1 MNIKKMSIFF
11 LAALVSATTFLSCN
25 VKEDNGGGSD
35 KEPEKPTLTEI
46 KFKAELPDA
55 PAGFKTTWSAG
66 DEIVV
71 YSVKGNFTSKET
83 MKATDVTS
91 DGKTA
96 TFVSSGKLLKEA
108 EYFYGMLKDC
118 GVKGFKLKQYW
129 STDNMDRC
137 RDAVPSVTVAG
148 CDKNDMTLKFQNMFS
163 LLSMTVTNPDTKYV
177 RVSGNN
183 GEVINKNA
191 FIAFADYTL
200 SDNPSPDF
208 ESTVSIRKYVNGAGT
223 YHIGLRPDLLLN
235 SGYTIV
241 ACDASDN
248 VIGRIA
254 SYETLETQPG
264 KVYNAGEIEALR
276 ELSPVFD
283 ESKIALSLAAISD
296 VHIEGSSDAYANK
309 FTAALNQL
317 KAKAAENDANGIDG
331 VLVAGDLIQKAEVTM
346 AQNFKALYEEVFN
359 PTDVPM
365 IYTVGNHDMNPKY
378 DWTPSTVAQSVA
390 MANTFG
396 DDYFKTDI
404 DNTMRNNYEARHC
417 VIGGYHILAVTPN
430 GDQPITYS
438 PNVITWLDQQL
449 DAITKTDPNR
459 YVIVLTHPMIYNTI
473 YGSLLGE
480 DGGVWTST
488 LPNYWATRVL
498 TGVLEKYPQVVSFHG
513 HLHFP
518 INDPRSLWQGK
529 WTALGCGSTRYMAIE
544 PAGWEGIS
552 NTPTVMN
559 DANNFSQGYLVQFDV
574 NGNMRI
580 VKMDFFNNG
589 TIGEPYVMQYPDAAG
604 ANLAKYNNVTR
615 KAANQAPT
623 MSTIEAKDVKDNE
636 AASVTFAAGKD
647 DEFVHHYV
655 ITLSKGGNVVATKK
669 ILADFY
675 LHPNTSE
682 MKSSWTYGFGTLSES
697 GQYTVSV
704 VAVDSWDAESA
715 PVTATFNCG
724 DVTPSEKVDKW
735 VDDAAGSQAISASGT
750 PTGGD
755 GWLTY
760 ADGKVSWTANTTGH
774 PRTSTLT
781 FENGSSFK
789 LTQIAPADFKGG
801 WKFTTKIFAGA
812 GASAKAADPG
822 VMSVTF
828 VDPLKPATLKD
839 VDGVEHTNNIGLKGL
854 FFDTILDACVDINY
868 EAETARIGFFLDARD
883 GSGQAVNGKYA
894 AYIPGIATRTDK
906 AWSSPWQYAETE
918 LGDPDYV
925 WFWFSVSE
933 DFNTIQY
940 TNRTENTPVEFQT
953 LTQYLNKTM
962 NQICAISVVL
972 SDTNVFNHSTVST
985 TGNKGIGVY
994 SNVFQCNPKG
1004 HVGEF
1009 FTRK

>member
-163 LLSMTVTNPDTKYV
+163 LLSVTVTNPDTKYV

-264 KVYNAGEIEALR
+264 KVYNAGEIEAPR

-296 VHIEGSSDAYANK
+296 VHIEESSDAYANK

-574 NGNMRI
+574 NGNMRV

-724 DVTPSEKVDKW
+724 DVTPSEKVELWENDKSGSRELSGP
-735 VDDAAGSQAISASGT
+735 VADNGKTAGVG
-750 PTGGD
+750 
-755 GWLTY
+755 GWLSY
-760 ADGKVSWTANTTGH
+760 KDGVASWTENTTGA
-774 PRTSTLT
+774 PRTATL
-781 FENGSSFK
+781 ELSNGSKITVNQVEAKDLAGNYTFYNYSFK
-789 LTQIAPADFKGG
+789 STGVSNTTIVNQNGRQHETAVEFKTVASPETINGHVHNLDLVGLYLDFAVPASFEIVNGTPVLYTYMSLDYQKVSNGTEVACITQLTNTVTYGSHNFAPLKFGVNDCNYAWIGWGLYDVFGTPKFGLGTGDQRLVSTGMYCCGFSFVVRGYAVDKYATIYQFNYNNSWTYNGTKGG
-801 WKFTTKIFAGA
+801 GYFA
-812 GASAKAADPG
+812 K
-822 VMSVTF
+822 
-828 VDPLKPATLKD
+828 K
-839 VDGVEHTNNIGLKGL
+839 
-854 FFDTILDACVDINY
+854 
-868 EAETARIGFFLDARD
+868 
-883 GSGQAVNGKYA
+883 
-894 AYIPGIATRTDK
+894 
-906 AWSSPWQYAETE
+906 
-918 LGDPDYV
+918 
-925 WFWFSVSE
+925 
-933 DFNTIQY
+933 
-940 TNRTENTPVEFQT
+940 
-953 LTQYLNKTM
+953 
-962 NQICAISVVL
+962 
-972 SDTNVFNHSTVST
+972 
-985 TGNKGIGVY
+985 
-994 SNVFQCNPKG
+994 
-1004 HVGEF
+1004 
-1009 FTRK
+1009 

>member
-1 MNIKKMSIFF
+1 MSIFF

-163 LLSMTVTNPDTKYV
+163 LLSVTVTNPDTKYV

-264 KVYNAGEIEALR
+264 KVYNAGEIEAPR

-574 NGNMRI
+574 NGNMRV

-724 DVTPSEKVDKW
+724 DVTPSEKVELWEDDKSGSRELSGP
-735 VDDAAGSQAISASGT
+735 VADNGKTAGVG
-750 PTGGD
+750 
-755 GWLTY
+755 GWLSY
-760 ADGKVSWTANTTGH
+760 KDGVAYWTENTTGA
-774 PRTSTLT
+774 PRTATL
-781 FENGSSFK
+781 ELSNGSKITVNQVETKDLAGNYTFYNYSFK
-789 LTQIAPADFKGG
+789 ATGVSN
-801 WKFTTKIFAGA
+801 TKIVNNDKRQHETTVEFKAVENPEILNGHVHNLDLVGMYLDFAVP
-812 GASAKAADPG
+812 ASLEIVDGTP
-822 VMSVTF
+822 VIYTYMSLDYQKVSNGSEVACITELTNTTGYGKGYF
-828 VDPLKPATLKD
+828 APLKFG
-839 VDGVEHTNNIGLKGL
+839 VDGCNHAWIGWGVDDIFGSPKFGL
-854 FFDTILDACVDINY
+854 GTGAQRL
-868 EAETARIGFFLDARD
+868 
-883 GSGQAVNGKYA
+883 
-894 AYIPGIATRTDK
+894 
-906 AWSSPWQYAETE
+906 
-918 LGDPDYV
+918 
-925 WFWFSVSE
+925 VSE
-933 DFNTIQY
+933 GMYCCGFSFVTKGYKEGGYTTIYQFNYNNKWTY
-940 TNRTENTPVEFQT
+940 NGTNGGGYFA
-953 LTQYLNKTM
+953 K
-962 NQICAISVVL
+962 
-972 SDTNVFNHSTVST
+972 
-985 TGNKGIGVY
+985 K
-994 SNVFQCNPKG
+994 
-1004 HVGEF
+1004 
-1009 FTRK
+1009 

>member
-163 LLSMTVTNPDTKYV
+163 LLSVTVTNPDTKYV

-264 KVYNAGEIEALR
+264 KVYNAGEIEAPR

-365 IYTVGNHDMNPKY
+365 IYTIGNHDMNPKY

-396 DDYFKTDI
+396 DEYFKTDI

-552 NTPTVMN
+552 STPTVMN

-574 NGNMRI
+574 NGNMRV

-623 MSTIEAKDVKDNE
+623 MSTIDVKDVKE
-636 AASVTFAAGKD
+636 AETATVTFAAGKD
-647 DEFVHHYV
+647 DEFVHHYIV
-655 ITLSKGGNVVATKK
+655 TLSKAGNVVATKK

-675 LHPNTSE
+675 LHPKTSE
-682 MKSSWTYGFGTLSES
+682 MKSSWTVDFGTLSES
-697 GQYTVSV
+697 GQYTVTV

-715 PVTATFNCG
+715 PVSATFNCG
-724 DVTPSEKVDKW
+724 DVTPSEKVELWENDKSGSRELSGP
-735 VDDAAGSQAISASGT
+735 VADNGKTAGVG
-750 PTGGD
+750 
-755 GWLTY
+755 GWLSY
-760 ADGKVSWTANTTGH
+760 KDGVASWTENTTGA
-774 PRTSTLT
+774 PRTATL
-781 FENGSSFK
+781 ELSNGSKITVNQVEAKDLAGNYTFYNYSFK
-789 LTQIAPADFKGG
+789 STGVSNTTIVNQNGRQHETAVEFKTVASPETINGHVHNLDLVGLYLDFAVPASFEIVNGTPVLYTYMSLDYQKVSNGTEVACITQLTNTVTYGSHN
-801 WKFTTKIFAGA
+801 FA
-812 GASAKAADPG
+812 
-822 VMSVTF
+822 
-828 VDPLKPATLKD
+828 PLKFGVNDCNYAWIGWGLYD
-839 VDGVEHTNNIGLKGL
+839 VFGTPKFGLGTGDQRL
-854 FFDTILDACVDINY
+854 VSTGMYCC
-868 EAETARIGFFLDARD
+868 GFSFVVR
-883 GSGQAVNGKYA
+883 GYAVGKYA
-894 AYIPGIATRTDK
+894 TIY
-906 AWSSPWQYAETE
+906 Q
-918 LGDPDYV
+918 
-925 WFWFSVSE
+925 
-933 DFNTIQY
+933 FNYNNSWTY
-940 TNRTENTPVEFQT
+940 NGT
-953 LTQYLNKTM
+953 
-962 NQICAISVVL
+962 
-972 SDTNVFNHSTVST
+972 
-985 TGNKGIGVY
+985 KGGGY
-994 SNVFQCNPKG
+994 FAK
-1004 HVGEF
+1004 
-1009 FTRK
+1009 K

>member
-163 LLSMTVTNPDTKYV
+163 LLSVTVTNPDTKYV

-264 KVYNAGEIEALR
+264 KVYNAGEIEAPR

-488 LPNYWATRVL
+488 QPNYWATRVL

-552 NTPTVMN
+552 STPTVMN

-615 KAANQAPT
+615 KDANQAPT

-724 DVTPSEKVDKW
+724 DVTPSEKVELWENDKSGSRELSGP
-735 VDDAAGSQAISASGT
+735 VADNGKTAGVG
-750 PTGGD
+750 
-755 GWLTY
+755 GWLSY
-760 ADGKVSWTANTTGH
+760 KDGVASWTENTTGA
-774 PRTSTLT
+774 PRTATL
-781 FENGSSFK
+781 ELSNGSKITVNQVEAKDLAGNYTFYNYSFK
-789 LTQIAPADFKGG
+789 ATGVSN
-801 WKFTTKIFAGA
+801 TKIVNNDKRQHETTVEFKAVENPEILNGHVHNLDLVGLYLDFAVP
-812 GASAKAADPG
+812 ASLEIVDGTP
-822 VMSVTF
+822 VIYTYMSLDYQKVSNGSEVACITELTNTTGYGKGYF
-828 VDPLKPATLKD
+828 APLKFG
-839 VDGVEHTNNIGLKGL
+839 VDGCNHAWIGWG
-854 FFDTILDACVDINY
+854 VDDIFGSPKFG
-868 EAETARIGFFLDARD
+868 IGTGTQRL
-883 GSGQAVNGKYA
+883 
-894 AYIPGIATRTDK
+894 
-906 AWSSPWQYAETE
+906 
-918 LGDPDYV
+918 
-925 WFWFSVSE
+925 VSE
-933 DFNTIQY
+933 GMYCCGFSFVTKGYKEGGYTTIYQFNYNNKWTY
-940 TNRTENTPVEFQT
+940 NGTNGGGYFA
-953 LTQYLNKTM
+953 K
-962 NQICAISVVL
+962 
-972 SDTNVFNHSTVST
+972 
-985 TGNKGIGVY
+985 K
-994 SNVFQCNPKG
+994 
-1004 HVGEF
+1004 
-1009 FTRK
+1009 

>member
-1 MNIKKMSIFF
+1 MSIFF

-118 GVKGFKLKQYW
+118 GIKGFKLKQYW

-163 LLSMTVTNPDTKYV
+163 LLSVTVTNPDTKYV
-177 RVSGNN
+177 KVSGNN

-264 KVYNAGEIEALR
+264 KVYNAGEIEAPR

-396 DDYFKTDI
+396 DEYFKTDI

-552 NTPTVMN
+552 STPTVMN

-715 PVTATFNCG
+715 PVTVTFNCG
-724 DVTPSEKVDKW
+724 DVTPSEKVELWEDDKSGSRELSGP
-735 VDDAAGSQAISASGT
+735 VADNGKTAGVG
-750 PTGGD
+750 
-755 GWLTY
+755 GWLSY
-760 ADGKVSWTANTTGH
+760 KDGVASWTENTTGA
-774 PRTSTLT
+774 PRTATL
-781 FENGSSFK
+781 ELSNGSKITVNQVEAKDLAGNYTFYNYSFK
-789 LTQIAPADFKGG
+789 ATGVSN
-801 WKFTTKIFAGA
+801 TKIVNNDKRQHETTVEFKVVENPEILNGHVHNLDLVGLYLDFAVP
-812 GASAKAADPG
+812 ASLEIVDGTP
-822 VMSVTF
+822 VIYTYMSLDYQKVSNGSEVACITELTNTTGYGKGYF
-828 VDPLKPATLKD
+828 APLKFG
-839 VDGVEHTNNIGLKGL
+839 VDGCNHAWIGWGVDDIFGSPKFGL
-854 FFDTILDACVDINY
+854 GTGTQRL
-868 EAETARIGFFLDARD
+868 
-883 GSGQAVNGKYA
+883 
-894 AYIPGIATRTDK
+894 
-906 AWSSPWQYAETE
+906 
-918 LGDPDYV
+918 
-925 WFWFSVSE
+925 VSE
-933 DFNTIQY
+933 GMYCCGFSFVTKGYKEGGYTTIYQFNYNNKWTY
-940 TNRTENTPVEFQT
+940 NGTNGGGYFA
-953 LTQYLNKTM
+953 K
-962 NQICAISVVL
+962 
-972 SDTNVFNHSTVST
+972 
-985 TGNKGIGVY
+985 K
-994 SNVFQCNPKG
+994 
-1004 HVGEF
+1004 
-1009 FTRK
+1009 

>member
-1 MNIKKMSIFF
+1 MSIFI

-148 CDKNDMTLKFQNMFS
+148 CDKNDMTLKFRNMFS
-163 LLSMTVTNPDTKYV
+163 LLSVTVTNPDTKYV

-183 GEVINKNA
+183 GEVVNKNA

-248 VIGRIA
+248 VIGRIV

-264 KVYNAGEIEALR
+264 KVYNAGEIEAPH

-317 KAKAAENDANGIDG
+317 KAKAAESDANGIDG
-331 VLVAGDLIQKAEVTM
+331 VLVVGDLIQRAEITM
-346 AQNFKALYEEVFN
+346 AQNFKALYEDVFKL
-359 PTDVPM
+359 TEVPM
-365 IYTVGNHDMNPKY
+365 IYTIGNHDMNPKY

-396 DDYFKTDI
+396 DEYFKTDI

-488 LPNYWATRVL
+488 LPNYWVTRVL

-552 NTPTVMN
+552 STPTVMN

-655 ITLSKGGNVVATKK
+655 ITLSKAGNVAATKK

-675 LHPNTSE
+675 LHPKTSE
-682 MKSSWTYGFGTLSES
+682 MKSSWTVDFGTLSES
-697 GQYTVSV
+697 GQYTVTV

-715 PVTATFNCG
+715 PVSATFNCG
-724 DVTPSEKVDKW
+724 DVTPSEKVELWENDKSGSRELSGP
-735 VDDAAGSQAISASGT
+735 VADNGKTAGVG
-750 PTGGD
+750 
-755 GWLTY
+755 GWLSY
-760 ADGKVSWTANTTGH
+760 KDGVASWTENTTGA
-774 PRTSTLT
+774 PRTATL
-781 FENGSSFK
+781 ELSNGSKITVNQVEAKDLAGNYTFYNYSFK
-789 LTQIAPADFKGG
+789 ATGVSN
-801 WKFTTKIFAGA
+801 TKIVNNDKRQHETTVEFKAVENPEILNGHVHNLDLVGLYLDFAVP
-812 GASAKAADPG
+812 ASLEIVDGTP
-822 VMSVTF
+822 VIYTYMSLDYQKVSNGSEVACITELTNTTGYGKGYF
-828 VDPLKPATLKD
+828 APLKFG
-839 VDGVEHTNNIGLKGL
+839 VDGCNHAWIGWG
-854 FFDTILDACVDINY
+854 VDDIFGSPKFG
-868 EAETARIGFFLDARD
+868 IGTGAQRL
-883 GSGQAVNGKYA
+883 
-894 AYIPGIATRTDK
+894 
-906 AWSSPWQYAETE
+906 
-918 LGDPDYV
+918 
-925 WFWFSVSE
+925 VSE
-933 DFNTIQY
+933 GMYCCGFSFVTKGYKEGGYTTIYQFNYNNKWTY
-940 TNRTENTPVEFQT
+940 NGTNGGGYFA
-953 LTQYLNKTM
+953 K
-962 NQICAISVVL
+962 
-972 SDTNVFNHSTVST
+972 
-985 TGNKGIGVY
+985 K
-994 SNVFQCNPKG
+994 
-1004 HVGEF
+1004 
-1009 FTRK
+1009 

>member
-1 MNIKKMSIFF
+1 MSIFF

-118 GVKGFKLKQYW
+118 GIKGFKLKQYW

-163 LLSMTVTNPDTKYV
+163 LLSVTVTNPDTKYV
-177 RVSGNN
+177 KVSGNN

-264 KVYNAGEIEALR
+264 KVYNAGEIEAPR

-309 FTAALNQL
+309 FTSALNQL
-317 KAKAAENDANGIDG
+317 KVKAAESDANGIDG
-331 VLVAGDLIQKAEVTM
+331 VMVVGDLIQRAEITM
-346 AQNFKALYEEVFN
+346 AQNFKALYEDVFK
-359 PTDVPM
+359 PTEVPM
-365 IYTVGNHDMNPKY
+365 IYTIGNHDMNPKY

-396 DDYFKTDI
+396 DEYFKTDI

-552 NTPTVMN
+552 STPTVMN

-697 GQYTVSV
+697 GQYTVTV

-715 PVTATFNCG
+715 PVSATFNCG
-724 DVTPSEKVDKW
+724 DVTPSEKVELWKDDKSGSRELSGP
-735 VDDAAGSQAISASGT
+735 VADNGKTAGVG
-750 PTGGD
+750 
-755 GWLTY
+755 GWLSY
-760 ADGKVSWTANTTGH
+760 KDGVASWTENTTGA
-774 PRTSTLT
+774 PRTATL
-781 FENGSSFK
+781 ELSNGSKITVNQVEAKDLAGNYTFYNYSFK
-789 LTQIAPADFKGG
+789 STGVSNTTIVNQNGRQHETAVEFKTVASPETINGHVHNLDLVGLYLDFAVPASFEIVNGTPVLYTYMSLDYQKVSNGTEVACITQLTNTVTYGSHN
-801 WKFTTKIFAGA
+801 FA
-812 GASAKAADPG
+812 
-822 VMSVTF
+822 
-828 VDPLKPATLKD
+828 PLKFGVNDCNYAWIGWGLYD
-839 VDGVEHTNNIGLKGL
+839 VFGTPKFGLGTGDQRL
-854 FFDTILDACVDINY
+854 VSTGMYCC
-868 EAETARIGFFLDARD
+868 GFSFVVR
-883 GSGQAVNGKYA
+883 GYAVGKYA
-894 AYIPGIATRTDK
+894 TIY
-906 AWSSPWQYAETE
+906 Q
-918 LGDPDYV
+918 
-925 WFWFSVSE
+925 
-933 DFNTIQY
+933 FNYNNSWTY
-940 TNRTENTPVEFQT
+940 NGT
-953 LTQYLNKTM
+953 
-962 NQICAISVVL
+962 
-972 SDTNVFNHSTVST
+972 
-985 TGNKGIGVY
+985 KGGGY
-994 SNVFQCNPKG
+994 FAK
-1004 HVGEF
+1004 
-1009 FTRK
+1009 K

>member
-1 MNIKKMSIFF
+1 MSIFF

-163 LLSMTVTNPDTKYV
+163 LLSVTVTNPDTKYV

-264 KVYNAGEIEALR
+264 KVYNAGEIEAPR

-552 NTPTVMN
+552 STPTVMN

-623 MSTIEAKDVKDNE
+623 MSTIDVKDVKE
-636 AASVTFAAGKD
+636 AETASVTFAAGKD
-647 DEFVHHYV
+647 DEFVHHYIV
-655 ITLSKGGNVVATKK
+655 TLSKAGNVVATKK

-682 MKSSWTYGFGTLSES
+682 MKSSWTYGFGALES

-724 DVTPSEKVDKW
+724 DVTPSEKVELWENDK
-735 VDDAAGSQAISASGT
+735 AGSRELSGPVADNGKTAGVGGWLSYKDGVASWTENTTGAPRTATLELSNGSKITVNQVEAKDLAGNYTFYNYSFNASGVSNTTVVNHAGRQYETAVEFKAVNNPETINGHIHNLDLIGLYLDFVVPASFEIVNGT
-750 PTGGD
+750 PT
-755 GWLTY
+755 LYTY
-760 ADGKVSWTANTTGH
+760 MSLDYQKVS
-774 PRTSTLT
+774 
-781 FENGSSFK
+781 NGSEIACITE
-789 LTQIAPADFKGG
+789 LTNS
-801 WKFTTKIFAGA
+801 TTYKTGYFA
-812 GASAKAADPG
+812 
-822 VMSVTF
+822 
-828 VDPLKPATLKD
+828 PLKF
-839 VDGVEHTNNIGLKGL
+839 GVGDCNYAWIGWGLDDLFGTPKFGIGTPSQRLVSAGMYCCGFSFVVKG
-854 FFDTILDACVDINY
+854 Y
-868 EAETARIGFFLDARD
+868 
-883 GSGQAVNGKYA
+883 AVGKYA
-894 AYIPGIATRTDK
+894 TIY
-906 AWSSPWQYAETE
+906 Q
-918 LGDPDYV
+918 
-925 WFWFSVSE
+925 
-933 DFNTIQY
+933 FNYNNSWTY
-940 TNRTENTPVEFQT
+940 NGT
-953 LTQYLNKTM
+953 
-962 NQICAISVVL
+962 
-972 SDTNVFNHSTVST
+972 
-985 TGNKGIGVY
+985 KGGGY
-994 SNVFQCNPKG
+994 FAK
-1004 HVGEF
+1004 
-1009 FTRK
+1009 K

>member
-1 MNIKKMSIFF
+1 MSIFF

-163 LLSMTVTNPDTKYV
+163 LLSVTVTNPDTKYV

-264 KVYNAGEIEALR
+264 KVYNAGEIEAPR

-309 FTAALNQL
+309 FTSALNQL
-317 KAKAAENDANGIDG
+317 KVKAAESDANGIDG
-331 VLVAGDLIQKAEVTM
+331 VMVVGDLIQRAEITM
-346 AQNFKALYEEVFN
+346 AQNFKALYEDVFK
-359 PTDVPM
+359 PTEVPM
-365 IYTVGNHDMNPKY
+365 IYTIGNHDMNPKY

-396 DDYFKTDI
+396 DEYFKTDI

-552 NTPTVMN
+552 STPTVMN

-682 MKSSWTYGFGTLSES
+682 MKSSWTVDFGTLSES
-697 GQYTVSV
+697 GQYTVTV

-715 PVTATFNCG
+715 PVSATFNCG
-724 DVTPSEKVDKW
+724 DVTPSEKVELWENDKSGSRELSGP
-735 VDDAAGSQAISASGT
+735 VADNGKTAGVG
-750 PTGGD
+750 
-755 GWLTY
+755 GWLSY
-760 ADGKVSWTANTTGH
+760 KDGVASWTENTTGA
-774 PRTSTLT
+774 PRTATL
-781 FENGSSFK
+781 ELSNGSKITVNQVEAKDLAGNYTFYNYSFK
-789 LTQIAPADFKGG
+789 ATGVSN
-801 WKFTTKIFAGA
+801 TKIVNNDKRQHETTVEFKAVENPEILNGHVHNLDLVGLYLDFAVP
-812 GASAKAADPG
+812 ASLEIVDGTP
-822 VMSVTF
+822 VIYTYMSLDYQKVSNGSEVACITELTNTTGYGKGYF
-828 VDPLKPATLKD
+828 APLKFG
-839 VDGVEHTNNIGLKGL
+839 VDGCNHAWIGWG
-854 FFDTILDACVDINY
+854 VDDIFGSPKFG
-868 EAETARIGFFLDARD
+868 IGTGAQRL
-883 GSGQAVNGKYA
+883 
-894 AYIPGIATRTDK
+894 
-906 AWSSPWQYAETE
+906 
-918 LGDPDYV
+918 
-925 WFWFSVSE
+925 VSE
-933 DFNTIQY
+933 GMYCCGFSFVTKGYKEGGYTTIYQFNYNNKWTY
-940 TNRTENTPVEFQT
+940 NGTNGGGYFA
-953 LTQYLNKTM
+953 K
-962 NQICAISVVL
+962 
-972 SDTNVFNHSTVST
+972 
-985 TGNKGIGVY
+985 K
-994 SNVFQCNPKG
+994 
-1004 HVGEF
+1004 
-1009 FTRK
+1009 

>member
-1 MNIKKMSIFF
+1 MSIFF

-163 LLSMTVTNPDTKYV
+163 LLSVTVTNPDTKYV

-264 KVYNAGEIEALR
+264 KVYNAGEIEAPR

-309 FTAALNQL
+309 FTSALNQL
-317 KAKAAENDANGIDG
+317 KVKAAESDANGIDG
-331 VLVAGDLIQKAEVTM
+331 VMVVGDLIQRAEITM
-346 AQNFKALYEEVFN
+346 AQNFKALYEDVFK
-359 PTDVPM
+359 PTEVPM
-365 IYTVGNHDMNPKY
+365 IYTIGNHDMNPKY

-396 DDYFKTDI
+396 DEYFKTDI

-552 NTPTVMN
+552 STPTVMN

-724 DVTPSEKVDKW
+724 DVTPSEKVELWEDDKSGSRELSGPVADNGKTAGVGGW
-735 VDDAAGSQAISASGT
+735 LSYKDCVAYWTENTTRAPRTATLELSNGSKITVNQVEAKDLAGNYTFYNYSFKATGVSNTKIVNNDKRQHETTVEFKAVENPEILNGHVHNLDLVGMYLDFAVPASLEIVDGT
-750 PTGGD
+750 PVIY
-755 GWLTY
+755 TY
-760 ADGKVSWTANTTGH
+760 MSLDYQKVSNGSEVACITELTNTTGY
-774 PRTSTLT
+774 
-781 FENGSSFK
+781 G
-789 LTQIAPADFKGG
+789 KGYL
-801 WKFTTKIFAGA
+801 A
-812 GASAKAADPG
+812 
-822 VMSVTF
+822 
-828 VDPLKPATLKD
+828 PLKFG
-839 VDGVEHTNNIGLKGL
+839 VDGCNHAWIGWGVDDIFGSPKFGL
-854 FFDTILDACVDINY
+854 GTGAQRL
-868 EAETARIGFFLDARD
+868 
-883 GSGQAVNGKYA
+883 
-894 AYIPGIATRTDK
+894 
-906 AWSSPWQYAETE
+906 
-918 LGDPDYV
+918 
-925 WFWFSVSE
+925 VSE
-933 DFNTIQY
+933 GMYCGGFSFVTKGYKEGGYTTIYQFNYNNKWTY
-940 TNRTENTPVEFQT
+940 NGTNGGGYFA
-953 LTQYLNKTM
+953 K
-962 NQICAISVVL
+962 
-972 SDTNVFNHSTVST
+972 
-985 TGNKGIGVY
+985 K
-994 SNVFQCNPKG
+994 
-1004 HVGEF
+1004 
-1009 FTRK
+1009 

>member
-1 MNIKKMSIFF
+1 MSIFF

-163 LLSMTVTNPDTKYV
+163 LLSVTVTNPDTKYV

-264 KVYNAGEIEALR
+264 KVYNAGEIEAPR

-309 FTAALNQL
+309 FTSALNQL
-317 KAKAAENDANGIDG
+317 KVKAAESDANGIDG
-331 VLVAGDLIQKAEVTM
+331 VMVVGDLIQRAEITM
-346 AQNFKALYEEVFN
+346 AQNFKALYEDVFK
-359 PTDVPM
+359 PTEVPM
-365 IYTVGNHDMNPKY
+365 IYTIGNHDMNPKY

-396 DDYFKTDI
+396 DEYFKTDI

-449 DAITKTDPNR
+449 ETITKTDPNR

-574 NGNMRI
+574 NGNMRV

-682 MKSSWTYGFGTLSES
+682 MKSSWTVDFGTLSES
-697 GQYTVSV
+697 GQYTVTV

-715 PVTATFNCG
+715 PVSATFNCG
-724 DVTPSEKVDKW
+724 DVTPSEKVELWENDKSGSRELSGP
-735 VDDAAGSQAISASGT
+735 VADNGKTAGVG
-750 PTGGD
+750 
-755 GWLTY
+755 GWLSY
-760 ADGKVSWTANTTGH
+760 KDGVASWTENTTGA
-774 PRTSTLT
+774 PRTATL
-781 FENGSSFK
+781 ELSNGSKITVNQVEAKDLAGNYTFYNYSFK
-789 LTQIAPADFKGG
+789 ATGVSN
-801 WKFTTKIFAGA
+801 TKIVNNDKRQHETTVEFKAVENPEILNGHVHNLDLVGLYLDFAVP
-812 GASAKAADPG
+812 ASLEIVDGTP
-822 VMSVTF
+822 VIYTYMSLDYQKVSNGSEVACITELTNTTGYGKGYF
-828 VDPLKPATLKD
+828 APLKFG
-839 VDGVEHTNNIGLKGL
+839 VDGCNHAWIGWGVDDIFGSPKFGIGTGAQGL
-854 FFDTILDACVDINY
+854 
-868 EAETARIGFFLDARD
+868 
-883 GSGQAVNGKYA
+883 
-894 AYIPGIATRTDK
+894 
-906 AWSSPWQYAETE
+906 
-918 LGDPDYV
+918 
-925 WFWFSVSE
+925 VSE
-933 DFNTIQY
+933 GMYCCGFSFVTKGYKEGGYTTIYQFNYNNKWTY
-940 TNRTENTPVEFQT
+940 NGTNGGGYFA
-953 LTQYLNKTM
+953 K
-962 NQICAISVVL
+962 
-972 SDTNVFNHSTVST
+972 
-985 TGNKGIGVY
+985 K
-994 SNVFQCNPKG
+994 
-1004 HVGEF
+1004 
-1009 FTRK
+1009 

>member
-163 LLSMTVTNPDTKYV
+163 LLSVTVTNPDTKYV

-264 KVYNAGEIEALR
+264 KVYNAGEIEAPR

-552 NTPTVMN
+552 STPTVMN

-623 MSTIEAKDVKDNE
+623 MSTIDVKDVKE
-636 AASVTFAAGKD
+636 AETASVTFAAGKD
-647 DEFVHHYV
+647 DEFVHHYIV
-655 ITLSKGGNVVATKK
+655 TLSKAGNVVATKK

-675 LHPNTSE
+675 LHPKTSE
-682 MKSSWTYGFGTLSES
+682 MKSSWTVDFGTLSES
-697 GQYTVSV
+697 GQYTVTV

-715 PVTATFNCG
+715 PVSATFNCG
-724 DVTPSEKVDKW
+724 DVTPSEKVELWKDDKSGSRELSGP
-735 VDDAAGSQAISASGT
+735 VADNGKTAGVG
-750 PTGGD
+750 
-755 GWLTY
+755 GWLSY
-760 ADGKVSWTANTTGH
+760 KDGVASWTENTTGA
-774 PRTSTLT
+774 PRTATL
-781 FENGSSFK
+781 ELSNGSKITVNQVEAKDLAGNYTFYNYSFNA
-789 LTQIAPADFKGG
+789 TGVSN
-801 WKFTTKIFAGA
+801 TKIVNNDKRQHETTVEFKAVENPEILNGHVHNLDLVGLYLDFAVP
-812 GASAKAADPG
+812 ASLEIVDGTP
-822 VMSVTF
+822 VIYTYMSLDYQKVSNGSEVACITELTNTTGYGKGYF
-828 VDPLKPATLKD
+828 APLKFG
-839 VDGVEHTNNIGLKGL
+839 VDGCNHAWIGWG
-854 FFDTILDACVDINY
+854 VDDIFGSPKFG
-868 EAETARIGFFLDARD
+868 IGTGTQRL
-883 GSGQAVNGKYA
+883 
-894 AYIPGIATRTDK
+894 
-906 AWSSPWQYAETE
+906 
-918 LGDPDYV
+918 
-925 WFWFSVSE
+925 VSE
-933 DFNTIQY
+933 GMYCCGFSFVTKGYKEGGYTTIYQFNYNNKWTY
-940 TNRTENTPVEFQT
+940 NGTNGGGYFA
-953 LTQYLNKTM
+953 K
-962 NQICAISVVL
+962 
-972 SDTNVFNHSTVST
+972 
-985 TGNKGIGVY
+985 K
-994 SNVFQCNPKG
+994 
-1004 HVGEF
+1004 
-1009 FTRK
+1009 

>member
-148 CDKNDMTLKFQNMFS
+148 CDKNNMTLKFQNMFS
-163 LLSMTVTNPDTKYV
+163 LLSVTVTNPDTKYV

-264 KVYNAGEIEALR
+264 KVYNAGEIEAPR

-552 NTPTVMN
+552 STPTVMN

-647 DEFVHHYV
+647 DEFVHHYIV
-655 ITLSKGGNVVATKK
+655 TLSKAGNVVATKK

-675 LHPNTSE
+675 LHPKTSE
-682 MKSSWTYGFGTLSES
+682 MKSSWTVDFGTLSES
-697 GQYTVSV
+697 GQYTVTV

-715 PVTATFNCG
+715 PVSATFNCG
-724 DVTPSEKVDKW
+724 DVTPSEKVELWENDKSGSRELSGP
-735 VDDAAGSQAISASGT
+735 VADNGKTAGVGGWLSYKDGVASWTENTTGAPRTATLELSNGSKITVNQVEAKDLAGNYTFYNYSFNASGVSNTTAVNHAGRQYETAVEFKAVNNPETINGHIHNLDLIGLYLDFVVPASFEIVNGT
-750 PTGGD
+750 PT
-755 GWLTY
+755 LYTY
-760 ADGKVSWTANTTGH
+760 MSLDYQKVS
-774 PRTSTLT
+774 
-781 FENGSSFK
+781 NGSEIACITE
-789 LTQIAPADFKGG
+789 LTNS
-801 WKFTTKIFAGA
+801 TTYKTGYFA
-812 GASAKAADPG
+812 
-822 VMSVTF
+822 
-828 VDPLKPATLKD
+828 PLKF
-839 VDGVEHTNNIGLKGL
+839 GVGDCNYAWIGWGL
-854 FFDTILDACVDINY
+854 DDLFGTPKFG
-868 EAETARIGFFLDARD
+868 IGTPSQRLVSAGMYCCGFSFVVR
-883 GSGQAVNGKYA
+883 GYAVGKYA
-894 AYIPGIATRTDK
+894 TIY
-906 AWSSPWQYAETE
+906 Q
-918 LGDPDYV
+918 
-925 WFWFSVSE
+925 
-933 DFNTIQY
+933 FNYNNSWTY
-940 TNRTENTPVEFQT
+940 NGT
-953 LTQYLNKTM
+953 
-962 NQICAISVVL
+962 
-972 SDTNVFNHSTVST
+972 
-985 TGNKGIGVY
+985 KGGGY
-994 SNVFQCNPKG
+994 FAK
-1004 HVGEF
+1004 
-1009 FTRK
+1009 K

>member
-1 MNIKKMSIFF
+1 MSIFF

-46 KFKAELPDA
+46 KFKAELSDA

-163 LLSMTVTNPDTKYV
+163 LLSVTVTNPDTKYV

-264 KVYNAGEIEALR
+264 KVYNAGEIEAPR

-552 NTPTVMN
+552 STPTVMN

-682 MKSSWTYGFGTLSES
+682 MKSSWTYSFGTLSES
-697 GQYTVSV
+697 GQYTVTV

-715 PVTATFNCG
+715 PVSATFNCG
-724 DVTPSEKVDKW
+724 DVTPSEKVELWEDDKSGSRELSGP
-735 VDDAAGSQAISASGT
+735 VADNGKTAGVG
-750 PTGGD
+750 
-755 GWLTY
+755 GWLSY
-760 ADGKVSWTANTTGH
+760 KDGVASWTENTTGA
-774 PRTSTLT
+774 PRTATL
-781 FENGSSFK
+781 ELSNGSKITVNQVEAKDLAGNYTFYNYSFK
-789 LTQIAPADFKGG
+789 ATGVSNTTAVNHAGRQYETTVEFKAVNNPETINGHIHNLDLIGLYLDFVVPASFEIVNETPTLYTYMSLDYQKVSNGSEIACITELTNS
-801 WKFTTKIFAGA
+801 TTYKTGYFA
-812 GASAKAADPG
+812 
-822 VMSVTF
+822 
-828 VDPLKPATLKD
+828 PLKF
-839 VDGVEHTNNIGLKGL
+839 GVGDCNYAWIGWGLDDLFGTPKFGIGTPSQRLVSAGMYCCGFSFVVKG
-854 FFDTILDACVDINY
+854 Y
-868 EAETARIGFFLDARD
+868 
-883 GSGQAVNGKYA
+883 AVGKYA
-894 AYIPGIATRTDK
+894 TIY
-906 AWSSPWQYAETE
+906 Q
-918 LGDPDYV
+918 
-925 WFWFSVSE
+925 
-933 DFNTIQY
+933 FNYNNSWTY
-940 TNRTENTPVEFQT
+940 NGT
-953 LTQYLNKTM
+953 
-962 NQICAISVVL
+962 
-972 SDTNVFNHSTVST
+972 
-985 TGNKGIGVY
+985 KGGGY
-994 SNVFQCNPKG
+994 FAK
-1004 HVGEF
+1004 
-1009 FTRK
+1009 K

>member
-96 TFVSSGKLLKEA
+96 TFVSTGKLLKEA

-163 LLSMTVTNPDTKYV
+163 LLSVTVTNPDTKYV

-264 KVYNAGEIEALR
+264 KVYNAGEIEAPR

-309 FTAALNQL
+309 FTSALNQL
-317 KAKAAENDANGIDG
+317 KVKAAESDANGIDG
-331 VLVAGDLIQKAEVTM
+331 VMVVGDLIQRAEITM
-346 AQNFKALYEEVFN
+346 AQNFKALYEDVFK
-359 PTDVPM
+359 PTEVPM
-365 IYTVGNHDMNPKY
+365 IYTIGNHDMNPKY

-552 NTPTVMN
+552 STPTVMN

-623 MSTIEAKDVKDNE
+623 MSTIDVKDVKE
-636 AASVTFAAGKD
+636 AETASVTFAAGKD
-647 DEFVHHYV
+647 DEFVHHYIV
-655 ITLSKGGNVVATKK
+655 TLSKAGNVVATKK

-675 LHPNTSE
+675 LHPKTSE
-682 MKSSWTYGFGTLSES
+682 MKSSWTVDFGTLSES
-697 GQYTVSV
+697 GQYTVTV

-715 PVTATFNCG
+715 PVSATFNCG
-724 DVTPSEKVDKW
+724 DVTPSEKVELWKDDKSGSRELSGP
-735 VDDAAGSQAISASGT
+735 VADNGKTAGVG
-750 PTGGD
+750 
-755 GWLTY
+755 GWLSY
-760 ADGKVSWTANTTGH
+760 KDGVASWTENTTGA
-774 PRTSTLT
+774 PRTATL
-781 FENGSSFK
+781 ELSNGSKITVNQVEAKDLAGNYTFYNNSFEA
-789 LTQIAPADFKGG
+789 TGVSN
-801 WKFTTKIFAGA
+801 TKIVNDDKRQYETTVEFKAVENPEILHGHVHNLDLVGLYLDFAVP
-812 GASAKAADPG
+812 ASLEIVDGTP
-822 VMSVTF
+822 VIYTYMSLDYQKVSNGSEVACITELTNTTGYGKGYF
-828 VDPLKPATLKD
+828 APLKFG
-839 VDGVEHTNNIGLKGL
+839 VDGCNHAWIGWG
-854 FFDTILDACVDINY
+854 VDDIFGSPKFG
-868 EAETARIGFFLDARD
+868 IGTGTQRL
-883 GSGQAVNGKYA
+883 
-894 AYIPGIATRTDK
+894 
-906 AWSSPWQYAETE
+906 
-918 LGDPDYV
+918 
-925 WFWFSVSE
+925 VSE
-933 DFNTIQY
+933 GMYCCGFSFVTKGYKEGGYTTIYQFNYNNKWTY
-940 TNRTENTPVEFQT
+940 NGTNGGGYFA
-953 LTQYLNKTM
+953 K
-962 NQICAISVVL
+962 
-972 SDTNVFNHSTVST
+972 
-985 TGNKGIGVY
+985 K
-994 SNVFQCNPKG
+994 
-1004 HVGEF
+1004 
-1009 FTRK
+1009 

>member
-1 MNIKKMSIFF
+1 MSIFI

-163 LLSMTVTNPDTKYV
+163 LLSVTVTNPDTKYV
-177 RVSGNN
+177 KVSGNN

-264 KVYNAGEIEALR
+264 KVYNAGEIEAPR

-309 FTAALNQL
+309 FTSALNQL
-317 KAKAAENDANGIDG
+317 KVKAAESDANGIDG
-331 VLVAGDLIQKAEVTM
+331 VMVVGDLIQRAEITM
-346 AQNFKALYEEVFN
+346 AQNFKALYEDVFK
-359 PTDVPM
+359 PTEVPM
-365 IYTVGNHDMNPKY
+365 IYTIGNHDMNPKY

-396 DDYFKTDI
+396 DEYFKTDI

-574 NGNMRI
+574 NGNMRV

-724 DVTPSEKVDKW
+724 DVTPSEKVELWEDDKSGSRELSGPVADNGKTAGVGGW
-735 VDDAAGSQAISASGT
+735 LSYKDCVAYWTENTTRAPRTATLELSNGSKITVNQVEAKDLAGNNTFYNYSFKATGVSNTKIVNNDKRQHETTVEFKAVENPEILNGHVHNLDLVGMYLDFAVPASLEIVDGT
-750 PTGGD
+750 PVIY
-755 GWLTY
+755 TY
-760 ADGKVSWTANTTGH
+760 MSLDYQKVSNGSEVACITELTNTTGY
-774 PRTSTLT
+774 
-781 FENGSSFK
+781 G
-789 LTQIAPADFKGG
+789 KGY
-801 WKFTTKIFAGA
+801 FA
-812 GASAKAADPG
+812 
-822 VMSVTF
+822 
-828 VDPLKPATLKD
+828 PLKFG
-839 VDGVEHTNNIGLKGL
+839 VDGCNHAWIGWG
-854 FFDTILDACVDINY
+854 VDDIFGSPKFG
-868 EAETARIGFFLDARD
+868 IGTGTQRL
-883 GSGQAVNGKYA
+883 
-894 AYIPGIATRTDK
+894 
-906 AWSSPWQYAETE
+906 
-918 LGDPDYV
+918 
-925 WFWFSVSE
+925 VSE
-933 DFNTIQY
+933 GMYCCGFSFVTKGYKEGGYTTIYQFNYNNKWTY
-940 TNRTENTPVEFQT
+940 NGTNGGGYFA
-953 LTQYLNKTM
+953 K
-962 NQICAISVVL
+962 
-972 SDTNVFNHSTVST
+972 
-985 TGNKGIGVY
+985 K
-994 SNVFQCNPKG
+994 
-1004 HVGEF
+1004 
-1009 FTRK
+1009 

>member
-163 LLSMTVTNPDTKYV
+163 LLSVTVTNPDTKYV

-264 KVYNAGEIEALR
+264 KVYNAGEIEAPR

-309 FTAALNQL
+309 FTSALNQL
-317 KAKAAENDANGIDG
+317 KVKAAESDANGIDG
-331 VLVAGDLIQKAEVTM
+331 VMVVGDLIQRAEITM
-346 AQNFKALYEEVFN
+346 AQNFKALYEDVFK
-359 PTDVPM
+359 PTEVPM
-365 IYTVGNHDMNPKY
+365 IYTIGNHDMNPKY

-396 DDYFKTDI
+396 DEYFKTDI

-574 NGNMRI
+574 NGNMRV

-623 MSTIEAKDVKDNE
+623 MSTIDVKDVKE
-636 AASVTFAAGKD
+636 SETASVTFADGKD
-647 DEFVHHYV
+647 DEFVHHYIV
-655 ITLSKGGNVVATKK
+655 TLSKAGNVAATKK

-675 LHPNTSE
+675 LHPKTSE
-682 MKSSWTYGFGTLSES
+682 MKSSWTVDFGTLSES
-697 GQYTVSV
+697 GQYTVTV

-715 PVTATFNCG
+715 PVSATFNCG
-724 DVTPSEKVDKW
+724 DVTPSEKVELWENDKSGSRELSGP
-735 VDDAAGSQAISASGT
+735 VADNGKTAGVG
-750 PTGGD
+750 
-755 GWLTY
+755 GWLSY
-760 ADGKVSWTANTTGH
+760 KDGVASWTENTTGA
-774 PRTSTLT
+774 PRTATL
-781 FENGSSFK
+781 ELSNGSKITVNQVEAKDLAGNYTFYNYSFK
-789 LTQIAPADFKGG
+789 ATGVSN
-801 WKFTTKIFAGA
+801 TKIVNNDKRQHETTVEFKAVENPEILNGHVHNLDLVGMYLDFAVP
-812 GASAKAADPG
+812 ASLEIVDGTP
-822 VMSVTF
+822 VIYTYMSLDYQKVSNGSEVACITELTNTTGYGKGYF
-828 VDPLKPATLKD
+828 APLKFG
-839 VDGVEHTNNIGLKGL
+839 VDGCNHAWIGWG
-854 FFDTILDACVDINY
+854 VDDIFGSPKFG
-868 EAETARIGFFLDARD
+868 IGTGAQRL
-883 GSGQAVNGKYA
+883 
-894 AYIPGIATRTDK
+894 
-906 AWSSPWQYAETE
+906 
-918 LGDPDYV
+918 
-925 WFWFSVSE
+925 VSE
-933 DFNTIQY
+933 GMYCCGFSFVTKGYKEGGYTTIYQFNYNNKWTY
-940 TNRTENTPVEFQT
+940 NGTNGGGYFA
-953 LTQYLNKTM
+953 K
-962 NQICAISVVL
+962 
-972 SDTNVFNHSTVST
+972 
-985 TGNKGIGVY
+985 K
-994 SNVFQCNPKG
+994 
-1004 HVGEF
+1004 
-1009 FTRK
+1009 

>member
-1 MNIKKMSIFF
+1 MNIKKMSIFI

-163 LLSMTVTNPDTKYV
+163 LLSVTVTNPDTKYV
-177 RVSGNN
+177 KVSGNN

-248 VIGRIA
+248 VIGRVA
-254 SYETLETQPG
+254 SYETLETEPG
-264 KVYNAGEIEALR
+264 KVYNAGEIEAPR

-309 FTAALNQL
+309 FTSALNQL
-317 KAKAAENDANGIDG
+317 KVKAAESDANGIDG
-331 VLVAGDLIQKAEVTM
+331 VMVVGDLIQRAEITM
-346 AQNFKALYEEVFN
+346 AQNFKALYEDVFK
-359 PTDVPM
+359 PTEVPM
-365 IYTVGNHDMNPKY
+365 IYTIGNHDMNPKY

-390 MANTFG
+390 IANTFG
-396 DDYFKTDI
+396 DEYFKTDI

-552 NTPTVMN
+552 STPTVMN

-623 MSTIEAKDVKDNE
+623 MSSIEAKDVKDNE

-724 DVTPSEKVDKW
+724 DVTPSEKVELWKDDKSGSRELSGP
-735 VDDAAGSQAISASGT
+735 VADNGKTAGVG
-750 PTGGD
+750 
-755 GWLTY
+755 GWLSY
-760 ADGKVSWTANTTGH
+760 KDGVASWTENTTGA
-774 PRTSTLT
+774 PRTATL
-781 FENGSSFK
+781 ELSNGSKITVNQVEAKDLAGNYTFYNYSFK
-789 LTQIAPADFKGG
+789 ATGVSN
-801 WKFTTKIFAGA
+801 TKIVNNDKRQHETTVEFKAVENPEILNGHVHNLDLVGLYLDFAVP
-812 GASAKAADPG
+812 ASLEIVDGTP
-822 VMSVTF
+822 VIYTYMSLDYQKVSNGSEVACITELTNTTGYGKGYF
-828 VDPLKPATLKD
+828 APLKFG
-839 VDGVEHTNNIGLKGL
+839 VDGCNHAWIGWG
-854 FFDTILDACVDINY
+854 VDDIFGSPKFG
-868 EAETARIGFFLDARD
+868 IGTGAQRL
-883 GSGQAVNGKYA
+883 
-894 AYIPGIATRTDK
+894 
-906 AWSSPWQYAETE
+906 
-918 LGDPDYV
+918 
-925 WFWFSVSE
+925 VSE
-933 DFNTIQY
+933 GMYCCGFSFVTKGYKEGGYTTIYQFNYNNKWTY
-940 TNRTENTPVEFQT
+940 NGTNGGGYFA
-953 LTQYLNKTM
+953 K
-962 NQICAISVVL
+962 
-972 SDTNVFNHSTVST
+972 
-985 TGNKGIGVY
+985 K
-994 SNVFQCNPKG
+994 
-1004 HVGEF
+1004 
-1009 FTRK
+1009 

>member
-163 LLSMTVTNPDTKYV
+163 LLSVTVTNPDTKYV

-264 KVYNAGEIEALR
+264 KVYNAGEIEAPH

-647 DEFVHHYV
+647 DEFVHHYIV
-655 ITLSKGGNVVATKK
+655 TLSKAGNVVATKK

-675 LHPNTSE
+675 LHPKTSE
-682 MKSSWTYGFGTLSES
+682 MKSSWTVDFGTLSES
-697 GQYTVSV
+697 GQYTVTV
-704 VAVDSWDAESA
+704 VAVDSWDTESA
-715 PVTATFNCG
+715 PVSATFNCG
-724 DVTPSEKVDKW
+724 DVTPSEKVELWKDDKSGSRELSGP
-735 VDDAAGSQAISASGT
+735 VADNGKTAGVG
-750 PTGGD
+750 
-755 GWLTY
+755 GWLSY
-760 ADGKVSWTANTTGH
+760 KDGVASWTENTTGA
-774 PRTSTLT
+774 PRTATL
-781 FENGSSFK
+781 ELSNGSKITVNQVEAKDLAGNYTFYNYSFK
-789 LTQIAPADFKGG
+789 STGVSNTTIVNQNGRQHETAVEFKTVASPETINGHVHNLDLVGLYLDFAVPASFEIVNGTPVLYTYMSLDYQKVSNGTEVACITQLTNTVTYGSHNFAPLKFGVNDCNYAWIGWGLYDVFGTPKFGLGTGDQRLVSTGMYCCGFSFVVRGYAVDKYATIYQFNYNNSWTYNGTKGG
-801 WKFTTKIFAGA
+801 GYFA
-812 GASAKAADPG
+812 K
-822 VMSVTF
+822 
-828 VDPLKPATLKD
+828 K
-839 VDGVEHTNNIGLKGL
+839 
-854 FFDTILDACVDINY
+854 
-868 EAETARIGFFLDARD
+868 
-883 GSGQAVNGKYA
+883 
-894 AYIPGIATRTDK
+894 
-906 AWSSPWQYAETE
+906 
-918 LGDPDYV
+918 
-925 WFWFSVSE
+925 
-933 DFNTIQY
+933 
-940 TNRTENTPVEFQT
+940 
-953 LTQYLNKTM
+953 
-962 NQICAISVVL
+962 
-972 SDTNVFNHSTVST
+972 
-985 TGNKGIGVY
+985 
-994 SNVFQCNPKG
+994 
-1004 HVGEF
+1004 
-1009 FTRK
+1009 

>member
-163 LLSMTVTNPDTKYV
+163 LLSVTVTNPDTKYV

-264 KVYNAGEIEALR
+264 KVYNAGEIEAPR

-346 AQNFKALYEEVFN
+346 AQNFKAIYEEVFN

-396 DDYFKTDI
+396 DEYFKTDI

-552 NTPTVMN
+552 STPTVMN

-724 DVTPSEKVDKW
+724 DVTPSEKVELWEDDKSGSRELSGP
-735 VDDAAGSQAISASGT
+735 VADNGKTAGVG
-750 PTGGD
+750 
-755 GWLTY
+755 GWLSY
-760 ADGKVSWTANTTGH
+760 KDGVASWTENTTGA
-774 PRTSTLT
+774 PRTATL
-781 FENGSSFK
+781 ELSNGSKITVNQVEAKDLAGNYTFYNYSFK
-789 LTQIAPADFKGG
+789 ATGVSN
-801 WKFTTKIFAGA
+801 TKIVNNDKRQHETTVEFKAVENPEILNGHVHNLDLVGLYLDFAVP
-812 GASAKAADPG
+812 ASLEIVDGTP
-822 VMSVTF
+822 VIYTYMSLDYQKVSNGSEVACITELTNTTGYGKGYF
-828 VDPLKPATLKD
+828 APLKFG
-839 VDGVEHTNNIGLKGL
+839 VDGCNHAWIGWG
-854 FFDTILDACVDINY
+854 VDDIFGSPKFG
-868 EAETARIGFFLDARD
+868 IGTGTQRL
-883 GSGQAVNGKYA
+883 
-894 AYIPGIATRTDK
+894 
-906 AWSSPWQYAETE
+906 
-918 LGDPDYV
+918 
-925 WFWFSVSE
+925 VSE
-933 DFNTIQY
+933 GMYCCGFSFVTKGYKEGGYTTIYQFNYNNKWTY
-940 TNRTENTPVEFQT
+940 NGTNGGGYFA
-953 LTQYLNKTM
+953 K
-962 NQICAISVVL
+962 
-972 SDTNVFNHSTVST
+972 
-985 TGNKGIGVY
+985 K
-994 SNVFQCNPKG
+994 
-1004 HVGEF
+1004 
-1009 FTRK
+1009 

>member
-55 PAGFKTTWSAG
+55 PAGFKKTWSAG

-163 LLSMTVTNPDTKYV
+163 LLSVTVTNPDTKYV

-264 KVYNAGEIEALR
+264 KVYNAGEIEAPR

-365 IYTVGNHDMNPKY
+365 IYTIGNHDMNPKY

-396 DDYFKTDI
+396 DEYFKTDI

-552 NTPTVMN
+552 STPTVMN

-623 MSTIEAKDVKDNE
+623 MSTIDVKDVKE
-636 AASVTFAAGKD
+636 AETASVTFAAGKD
-647 DEFVHHYV
+647 DEFVHHYIV
-655 ITLSKGGNVVATKK
+655 TLSKAGNVVATKK

-675 LHPNTSE
+675 LHPKTSE
-682 MKSSWTYGFGTLSES
+682 MKSSWTVDFGTLSES
-697 GQYTVSV
+697 GQYTVTV

-715 PVTATFNCG
+715 PVSATFNCG
-724 DVTPSEKVDKW
+724 DVTPSEKVELWENDKSGSRELSGP
-735 VDDAAGSQAISASGT
+735 VADNGKTAGVG
-750 PTGGD
+750 
-755 GWLTY
+755 GWLSY
-760 ADGKVSWTANTTGH
+760 KDGVASWTENTTGA
-774 PRTSTLT
+774 PRTATL
-781 FENGSSFK
+781 ELSNGSKITVNQVEAKDLAGNYTFYNYSFK
-789 LTQIAPADFKGG
+789 ATGVSN
-801 WKFTTKIFAGA
+801 TKIVNNDKRQHETTVEFKAVENPEILNGHVHNLDLVGLYLDFAVP
-812 GASAKAADPG
+812 ASLEIVDGTP
-822 VMSVTF
+822 VIYTYMSLDYQKVSNGSEVACITELTNTTGYGKGYF
-828 VDPLKPATLKD
+828 APLKFG
-839 VDGVEHTNNIGLKGL
+839 VDGCNHAWIGWG
-854 FFDTILDACVDINY
+854 VDDIFGSPKFG
-868 EAETARIGFFLDARD
+868 IGTGTQRL
-883 GSGQAVNGKYA
+883 
-894 AYIPGIATRTDK
+894 
-906 AWSSPWQYAETE
+906 
-918 LGDPDYV
+918 
-925 WFWFSVSE
+925 VSE
-933 DFNTIQY
+933 GMYCCGFSFVTKGYKEGGYTTIYQFNYNNKWTY
-940 TNRTENTPVEFQT
+940 NGTNGGGYFA
-953 LTQYLNKTM
+953 K
-962 NQICAISVVL
+962 
-972 SDTNVFNHSTVST
+972 
-985 TGNKGIGVY
+985 K
-994 SNVFQCNPKG
+994 
-1004 HVGEF
+1004 
-1009 FTRK
+1009 

>member
-163 LLSMTVTNPDTKYV
+163 LLSVTVTNPDTKYV

-264 KVYNAGEIEALR
+264 KVYNAGEIEAPR

-365 IYTVGNHDMNPKY
+365 IYTVGNHDMNPKCH
-378 DWTPSTVAQSVA
+378 WTPSTVAQSVA

-552 NTPTVMN
+552 STPTVMN

-615 KAANQAPT
+615 KDANQAPT

-697 GQYTVSV
+697 GQYTVTV

-724 DVTPSEKVDKW
+724 DVTPSEKVELWENDKSGSRELSGP
-735 VDDAAGSQAISASGT
+735 VADNGKTAGVG
-750 PTGGD
+750 
-755 GWLTY
+755 GWLSY
-760 ADGKVSWTANTTGH
+760 KDGVASWTENTTGA
-774 PRTSTLT
+774 PRTATL
-781 FENGSSFK
+781 ELSNGSKITVNQVEAKDLAGNYTFYNYSFK
-789 LTQIAPADFKGG
+789 ATGVSN
-801 WKFTTKIFAGA
+801 TKIVNNDKRQHETTVEFKAVENPEILNGHVHNLDLVGLYLDLAVPASLEIVDGTPVIYTYMSLDYQKVSNGSEVACITELTNTTGYGKGYFA
-812 GASAKAADPG
+812 
-822 VMSVTF
+822 
-828 VDPLKPATLKD
+828 PLKFG
-839 VDGVEHTNNIGLKGL
+839 VDGCNHAWIGWG
-854 FFDTILDACVDINY
+854 VDDIFGSPKFG
-868 EAETARIGFFLDARD
+868 IGTGTQRL
-883 GSGQAVNGKYA
+883 
-894 AYIPGIATRTDK
+894 
-906 AWSSPWQYAETE
+906 
-918 LGDPDYV
+918 
-925 WFWFSVSE
+925 VSE
-933 DFNTIQY
+933 GMYCCGFSFVTKGYKEGGYTTIYQFNYNNKWTY
-940 TNRTENTPVEFQT
+940 NGTNGGGYFA
-953 LTQYLNKTM
+953 K
-962 NQICAISVVL
+962 
-972 SDTNVFNHSTVST
+972 
-985 TGNKGIGVY
+985 K
-994 SNVFQCNPKG
+994 
-1004 HVGEF
+1004 
-1009 FTRK
+1009 

>member
-148 CDKNDMTLKFQNMFS
+148 CDINDMTLKFRNIFA
-163 LLSMTVTNPDTKYV
+163 LLQVTVTNPDTKYV

-223 YHIGLRPDLLLN
+223 YYIGLRPDLLLN

-248 VIGRIA
+248 VIGRVA
-254 SYETLETQPG
+254 SYETLETEPG
-264 KVYNAGEIEALR
+264 KVYNAGEIEAPR

-309 FTAALNQL
+309 FTSALNQL
-317 KAKAAENDANGIDG
+317 KVKAAESDANGIDG
-331 VLVAGDLIQKAEVTM
+331 VMVVGDLIQRAEITM
-346 AQNFKALYEEVFN
+346 AQNFKALYEDVFK
-359 PTDVPM
+359 PTEVPM
-365 IYTVGNHDMNPKY
+365 IYTIGNHDMNPKY

-390 MANTFG
+390 MSNTFG
-396 DDYFKTDI
+396 DEYFKTDI

-552 NTPTVMN
+552 STPTVMN

-682 MKSSWTYGFGTLSES
+682 MKSSWTYGFGALES

-724 DVTPSEKVDKW
+724 DVTPSEKVELWENDK
-735 VDDAAGSQAISASGT
+735 AGSRELSGPVADNGKT
-750 PTGGD
+750 AGVG
-755 GWLTY
+755 GWLSY
-760 ADGKVSWTANTTGH
+760 KDGVASWTENTTGA
-774 PRTSTLT
+774 PRTATL
-781 FENGSSFK
+781 ELSNGSKITVNQVEAKDLAGNYTFYNYSFK
-789 LTQIAPADFKGG
+789 ATGVSN
-801 WKFTTKIFAGA
+801 TKIVNNGKRQHETTVEFKAVENPEILNGHVHNLDLVGLYLDFAVP
-812 GASAKAADPG
+812 ASLEIVDGTP
-822 VMSVTF
+822 VIYTYMSLDYQKVSNGTEVACITELTNTTGYGTGYF
-828 VDPLKPATLKD
+828 APLKFG
-839 VDGVEHTNNIGLKGL
+839 VDGCNHAWIGWGVDDIFGSPKFGL
-854 FFDTILDACVDINY
+854 GTGTQRL
-868 EAETARIGFFLDARD
+868 
-883 GSGQAVNGKYA
+883 
-894 AYIPGIATRTDK
+894 
-906 AWSSPWQYAETE
+906 
-918 LGDPDYV
+918 
-925 WFWFSVSE
+925 VSE
-933 DFNTIQY
+933 GMYCCGFSFVTKGYKEGGYTTIYQFNYNNKWTY
-940 TNRTENTPVEFQT
+940 NGTNGGGYFA
-953 LTQYLNKTM
+953 K
-962 NQICAISVVL
+962 
-972 SDTNVFNHSTVST
+972 
-985 TGNKGIGVY
+985 K
-994 SNVFQCNPKG
+994 
-1004 HVGEF
+1004 
-1009 FTRK
+1009 

>member
-1 MNIKKMSIFF
+1 MSIFI

-163 LLSMTVTNPDTKYV
+163 LLSVTVTNPDTKYV

-264 KVYNAGEIEALR
+264 KVYNAGEIEAPR

-309 FTAALNQL
+309 FTSALNQL
-317 KAKAAENDANGIDG
+317 KVKAAESDANGIDG
-331 VLVAGDLIQKAEVTM
+331 VMVVGDLIQRAEITM
-346 AQNFKALYEEVFN
+346 AQNFKALYEDVFK
-359 PTDVPM
+359 PTEVPM
-365 IYTVGNHDMNPKY
+365 IYTIGNHDMNPKY

-396 DDYFKTDI
+396 DEYFKTDI

-552 NTPTVMN
+552 STPTVMN

-623 MSTIEAKDVKDNE
+623 MSTIDVKDVKE
-636 AASVTFAAGKD
+636 AETASVTFAAGKD
-647 DEFVHHYV
+647 DEFVHHYIV
-655 ITLSKGGNVVATKK
+655 TLSKAGNVVATKK

-675 LHPNTSE
+675 LHPKTSE
-682 MKSSWTYGFGTLSES
+682 MKSSWTVDFGTLSES
-697 GQYTVSV
+697 GQYTVTV
-704 VAVDSWDAESA
+704 AAVDSWDAESA
-715 PVTATFNCG
+715 PVSATFNCG
-724 DVTPSEKVDKW
+724 DVTPSEKVELWKDDKSGSRELSGP
-735 VDDAAGSQAISASGT
+735 VADNGKTAGVG
-750 PTGGD
+750 
-755 GWLTY
+755 GWLSY
-760 ADGKVSWTANTTGH
+760 KDGVASWTENTTGA
-774 PRTSTLT
+774 PRTATL
-781 FENGSSFK
+781 ELSNGSKITVNQVEAKDLAGNYTFYNYSFK
-789 LTQIAPADFKGG
+789 ATGVSNTTVVNHAGRQYETAVEFKAVENPKTINGHVHNLDLVGLYLDFAVPASLEIVDGTPVIYTYMSLDYQKVSNGSEVACITELTNTTGYGKGY
-801 WKFTTKIFAGA
+801 FA
-812 GASAKAADPG
+812 
-822 VMSVTF
+822 
-828 VDPLKPATLKD
+828 PLKFG
-839 VDGVEHTNNIGLKGL
+839 VDGCNHAWIGWG
-854 FFDTILDACVDINY
+854 VDDIFGSPKFG
-868 EAETARIGFFLDARD
+868 IGTGAQRL
-883 GSGQAVNGKYA
+883 
-894 AYIPGIATRTDK
+894 
-906 AWSSPWQYAETE
+906 
-918 LGDPDYV
+918 
-925 WFWFSVSE
+925 VSE
-933 DFNTIQY
+933 GMYCCGFSFVTKGYKEGGYTTIYQFNYNNKWTY
-940 TNRTENTPVEFQT
+940 NGTNGGGYFA
-953 LTQYLNKTM
+953 K
-962 NQICAISVVL
+962 
-972 SDTNVFNHSTVST
+972 
-985 TGNKGIGVY
+985 K
-994 SNVFQCNPKG
+994 
-1004 HVGEF
+1004 
-1009 FTRK
+1009 

>member
-1 MNIKKMSIFF
+1 MSIFF

-163 LLSMTVTNPDTKYV
+163 LLSVTVTNPDTKYV

-264 KVYNAGEIEALR
+264 KVYNAGEIEAPR

-309 FTAALNQL
+309 FTSALNQL
-317 KAKAAENDANGIDG
+317 KVKAAESDANGIDG
-331 VLVAGDLIQKAEVTM
+331 VMVVGDLIQRAEITM
-346 AQNFKALYEEVFN
+346 AQNFKALYEDVFK
-359 PTDVPM
+359 PTEVPM
-365 IYTVGNHDMNPKY
+365 IYTIGNHDMNPKY

-396 DDYFKTDI
+396 DEYFKTDI

-552 NTPTVMN
+552 STPTVMN

-724 DVTPSEKVDKW
+724 DVTPSEKVELWENDK
-735 VDDAAGSQAISASGT
+735 AGSRELSGPVADNGKTAGVGGWLSYKDGVASWTENTTGAPRTATLELSNGSKITVNQVEAKDLAGNYTFYNYSFNASGVSNTTVVNHAGRQYETAVEFKAVNNPETINGHIHNLDLIGLYLDFVVPASFEIVNGT
-750 PTGGD
+750 PT
-755 GWLTY
+755 LYTY
-760 ADGKVSWTANTTGH
+760 MSLDYQKVS
-774 PRTSTLT
+774 
-781 FENGSSFK
+781 NGSEIACITE
-789 LTQIAPADFKGG
+789 LTNS
-801 WKFTTKIFAGA
+801 TTYKTGYFA
-812 GASAKAADPG
+812 
-822 VMSVTF
+822 
-828 VDPLKPATLKD
+828 PLKF
-839 VDGVEHTNNIGLKGL
+839 GVGDCNYAWIGWGL
-854 FFDTILDACVDINY
+854 DDLFGTPKFG
-868 EAETARIGFFLDARD
+868 IGTPSQRLVSAGMYCCGFSFVVR
-883 GSGQAVNGKYA
+883 GYAVGKYA
-894 AYIPGIATRTDK
+894 TIY
-906 AWSSPWQYAETE
+906 Q
-918 LGDPDYV
+918 
-925 WFWFSVSE
+925 
-933 DFNTIQY
+933 FNYNNSWTY
-940 TNRTENTPVEFQT
+940 NGT
-953 LTQYLNKTM
+953 
-962 NQICAISVVL
+962 
-972 SDTNVFNHSTVST
+972 
-985 TGNKGIGVY
+985 KGGGY
-994 SNVFQCNPKG
+994 FAK
-1004 HVGEF
+1004 
-1009 FTRK
+1009 K

>member
-1 MNIKKMSIFF
+1 MNIKKMSIFI

-91 DGKTA
+91 DGKIA
-96 TFVSSGKLLKEA
+96 TFVSTGKLLKEA

-118 GVKGFKLKQYW
+118 GIKGFKLKQYW

-163 LLSMTVTNPDTKYV
+163 LLSVTVTNPDTKYV
-177 RVSGNN
+177 KVSGNN

-248 VIGRIA
+248 VIGRVA
-254 SYETLETQPG
+254 SYETLETEPG
-264 KVYNAGEIEALR
+264 KVYNAGEIEAPH

-317 KAKAAENDANGIDG
+317 KAKAAESDANGIDG
-331 VLVAGDLIQKAEVTM
+331 VLVVGDLIQRAEITM
-346 AQNFKALYEEVFN
+346 AQNFKALYEDVFK
-359 PTDVPM
+359 PTEVPM
-365 IYTVGNHDMNPKY
+365 IYTIGNHDMNPKY

-396 DDYFKTDI
+396 DEYFKTDI

-552 NTPTVMN
+552 STPTVMN

-655 ITLSKGGNVVATKK
+655 ITLSKAGNVAATKK

-675 LHPNTSE
+675 LHPKTSE
-682 MKSSWTYGFGTLSES
+682 MKSSWTVDFGTLSES
-697 GQYTVSV
+697 GQYTVTV

-715 PVTATFNCG
+715 PVSATFNCG
-724 DVTPSEKVDKW
+724 DVTPSEKVELWENDKSGSRELSGP
-735 VDDAAGSQAISASGT
+735 VADNGKTAGVG
-750 PTGGD
+750 
-755 GWLTY
+755 GWLSY
-760 ADGKVSWTANTTGH
+760 KDGVASWTENTTGA
-774 PRTSTLT
+774 PRTATL
-781 FENGSSFK
+781 ELSNGSKITVNQVEAKDLAGNYTFYNYSFK
-789 LTQIAPADFKGG
+789 ATGVSN
-801 WKFTTKIFAGA
+801 TKIVNNDKRQHETTVEFKAVENPEILNGHVHNLDLVGLYLDFAVP
-812 GASAKAADPG
+812 ASLEIVDGTP
-822 VMSVTF
+822 VIYTYMSLDYQKVSNGSEVACITELTNTTGYGKGYF
-828 VDPLKPATLKD
+828 APLKFG
-839 VDGVEHTNNIGLKGL
+839 VDGCNHAWIGWG
-854 FFDTILDACVDINY
+854 VDDIFGSPKFG
-868 EAETARIGFFLDARD
+868 IGTGAQRL
-883 GSGQAVNGKYA
+883 
-894 AYIPGIATRTDK
+894 
-906 AWSSPWQYAETE
+906 
-918 LGDPDYV
+918 
-925 WFWFSVSE
+925 VSE
-933 DFNTIQY
+933 EMYCCGFSFVTKGYKEGGYTTIYQFNYNNKWTY
-940 TNRTENTPVEFQT
+940 NGTNGGGYFA
-953 LTQYLNKTM
+953 K
-962 NQICAISVVL
+962 
-972 SDTNVFNHSTVST
+972 
-985 TGNKGIGVY
+985 K
-994 SNVFQCNPKG
+994 
-1004 HVGEF
+1004 
-1009 FTRK
+1009 

>member
-163 LLSMTVTNPDTKYV
+163 LLSVTVTNPDTKYV
-177 RVSGNN
+177 WVSGNN

-264 KVYNAGEIEALR
+264 KVYNAGEIEAPR

-396 DDYFKTDI
+396 DEYFKTDI

-552 NTPTVMN
+552 STPTVMN

-580 VKMDFFNNG
+580 VRMDFFNNG

-623 MSTIEAKDVKDNE
+623 MSTIEAKDVKDTD

-647 DEFVHHYV
+647 DEFVHHYIV
-655 ITLSKGGNVVATKK
+655 TLSKAGNVVATKK

-682 MKSSWTYGFGTLSES
+682 MKSSWTYGFGALES

-724 DVTPSEKVDKW
+724 DVTPSEKVELWENDKSGSRELSGP
-735 VDDAAGSQAISASGT
+735 VADNGKTAGVG
-750 PTGGD
+750 
-755 GWLTY
+755 GWLSY
-760 ADGKVSWTANTTGH
+760 KDGVASWTENTTGA
-774 PRTSTLT
+774 PRTATL
-781 FENGSSFK
+781 ELSNGSKITVNQVEAKDLAGNYTFYNYSFK
-789 LTQIAPADFKGG
+789 TTGVSN
-801 WKFTTKIFAGA
+801 TKIVNQNGRQHETAVEFKTVASPETINGHVHNLDLVGLYLDFAVP
-812 GASAKAADPG
+812 ASFEIVNGTP
-822 VMSVTF
+822 VLYTYMSLDYQKVSNGTEVACITQLTNTVTYGSHNF
-828 VDPLKPATLKD
+828 APLKFGVNDCNYAWIGWGLYD
-839 VDGVEHTNNIGLKGL
+839 VFGTPKFGLGTGDQRL
-854 FFDTILDACVDINY
+854 VSTGMYCC
-868 EAETARIGFFLDARD
+868 GFSFVVR
-883 GSGQAVNGKYA
+883 GYAVGKYA
-894 AYIPGIATRTDK
+894 TIY
-906 AWSSPWQYAETE
+906 Q
-918 LGDPDYV
+918 
-925 WFWFSVSE
+925 
-933 DFNTIQY
+933 FNYNNSWTY
-940 TNRTENTPVEFQT
+940 NGT
-953 LTQYLNKTM
+953 
-962 NQICAISVVL
+962 
-972 SDTNVFNHSTVST
+972 
-985 TGNKGIGVY
+985 KGGGY
-994 SNVFQCNPKG
+994 FAK
-1004 HVGEF
+1004 
-1009 FTRK
+1009 K

>member
-163 LLSMTVTNPDTKYV
+163 LLSVTVTNPDTKYV

-264 KVYNAGEIEALR
+264 KVYNAGEIEAPR

-309 FTAALNQL
+309 FTSALNQL
-317 KAKAAENDANGIDG
+317 KVKAAESDANGIDG
-331 VLVAGDLIQKAEVTM
+331 VMVVGDLIQRAEITM
-346 AQNFKALYEEVFN
+346 AQNFKALYEDVFK
-359 PTDVPM
+359 PTEVPM
-365 IYTVGNHDMNPKY
+365 IYTIGNHDMNPKY

-396 DDYFKTDI
+396 DEYFKTDI

-552 NTPTVMN
+552 STPTVMN

-623 MSTIEAKDVKDNE
+623 MSTIDAKDVKE
-636 AASVTFAAGKD
+636 AETASVTFAAGKD
-647 DEFVHHYV
+647 DEFVHHYIV
-655 ITLSKGGNVVATKK
+655 TLSKAGNVVATKK

-675 LHPNTSE
+675 LHPKTSE
-682 MKSSWTYGFGTLSES
+682 MKSSWTVDFGTLSES
-697 GQYTVSV
+697 GQYTVTV

-715 PVTATFNCG
+715 PVSATFNCG
-724 DVTPSEKVDKW
+724 DVTPSEKVELWENDKSGSRELSGP
-735 VDDAAGSQAISASGT
+735 VADNGKTAGVG
-750 PTGGD
+750 
-755 GWLTY
+755 GWLSY
-760 ADGKVSWTANTTGH
+760 KDGVASWTENTTGA
-774 PRTSTLT
+774 PRTATL
-781 FENGSSFK
+781 ELSNGSKITVNQVEAKDLAGNYTFYNYSFK
-789 LTQIAPADFKGG
+789 STGVSNTTIVNQNGRQHETAVEFKTVASPETINGHVHNLDLVGLYLDFAVPASFEIVNGTPVLYTYMSLDYQKVSNGTEVACITQLTNTVTYGSHN
-801 WKFTTKIFAGA
+801 FA
-812 GASAKAADPG
+812 
-822 VMSVTF
+822 
-828 VDPLKPATLKD
+828 PLKFGVNDCNYAWIGWGLYD
-839 VDGVEHTNNIGLKGL
+839 VFGTPKFGLGTGDQRL
-854 FFDTILDACVDINY
+854 VSTGMYCC
-868 EAETARIGFFLDARD
+868 GFSFVVR
-883 GSGQAVNGKYA
+883 GYAVGKYA
-894 AYIPGIATRTDK
+894 TIY
-906 AWSSPWQYAETE
+906 Q
-918 LGDPDYV
+918 
-925 WFWFSVSE
+925 
-933 DFNTIQY
+933 FNYNNSWTY
-940 TNRTENTPVEFQT
+940 NGT
-953 LTQYLNKTM
+953 
-962 NQICAISVVL
+962 
-972 SDTNVFNHSTVST
+972 
-985 TGNKGIGVY
+985 KGGGY
-994 SNVFQCNPKG
+994 FAK
-1004 HVGEF
+1004 
-1009 FTRK
+1009 K

>member
-1 MNIKKMSIFF
+1 MSIFI

-163 LLSMTVTNPDTKYV
+163 LLSVTVTNPDTKYV
-177 RVSGNN
+177 KVSGNN

-264 KVYNAGEIEALR
+264 KVYNAGEIEAPR

-309 FTAALNQL
+309 FTSALNQL
-317 KAKAAENDANGIDG
+317 KVKAAESDANGIDG
-331 VLVAGDLIQKAEVTM
+331 VMVVGDLIQRAEITM
-346 AQNFKALYEEVFN
+346 AQNFKALYEDVFK
-359 PTDVPM
+359 PTEVPM
-365 IYTVGNHDMNPKY
+365 IYTIGNHDMNPKY

-396 DDYFKTDI
+396 DEYFKTDI

-574 NGNMRI
+574 NGNMRV

-724 DVTPSEKVDKW
+724 DVTPSEKVELWEDDKSGSRELSGPVADNGKTAGVGGW
-735 VDDAAGSQAISASGT
+735 LSYKDCVAYWTENTTRAPRTATLELSNGSKITVNQVEAKDLAGNYTFYNYSFKVTGVSNTKIVNNDKRQHETTVEFKAVENPEILNGHVHNLDLVGMYLDFAVPASLEIVDGT
-750 PTGGD
+750 PVIY
-755 GWLTY
+755 TY
-760 ADGKVSWTANTTGH
+760 MSLDYQKVSNGSEVACITELTNTTGY
-774 PRTSTLT
+774 
-781 FENGSSFK
+781 G
-789 LTQIAPADFKGG
+789 KGY
-801 WKFTTKIFAGA
+801 FA
-812 GASAKAADPG
+812 
-822 VMSVTF
+822 
-828 VDPLKPATLKD
+828 PLKFG
-839 VDGVEHTNNIGLKGL
+839 VDGCNHAWIGWG
-854 FFDTILDACVDINY
+854 VDDIFGSPKFG
-868 EAETARIGFFLDARD
+868 IGTGTQRL
-883 GSGQAVNGKYA
+883 
-894 AYIPGIATRTDK
+894 
-906 AWSSPWQYAETE
+906 
-918 LGDPDYV
+918 
-925 WFWFSVSE
+925 VSE
-933 DFNTIQY
+933 GMYCCGFSFVTKGYKEGGYTTIYQFNYNNKWTY
-940 TNRTENTPVEFQT
+940 NGTNGGGYFA
-953 LTQYLNKTM
+953 K
-962 NQICAISVVL
+962 
-972 SDTNVFNHSTVST
+972 
-985 TGNKGIGVY
+985 K
-994 SNVFQCNPKG
+994 
-1004 HVGEF
+1004 
-1009 FTRK
+1009 

>member
-1 MNIKKMSIFF
+1 MSIFF

-163 LLSMTVTNPDTKYV
+163 LLSVTVTNPDTKYV

-264 KVYNAGEIEALR
+264 KVYNAGEIEAPR

-309 FTAALNQL
+309 FTSALNQL
-317 KAKAAENDANGIDG
+317 KVKAAESDANGIDG
-331 VLVAGDLIQKAEVTM
+331 VMVVGDLIQRAEITM
-346 AQNFKALYEEVFN
+346 AQNFKALYEDVFK
-359 PTDVPM
+359 PTEVPM
-365 IYTVGNHDMNPKY
+365 IYTIGNHDMNPKY

-396 DDYFKTDI
+396 DEYFKTDI

-552 NTPTVMN
+552 STVMN

-623 MSTIEAKDVKDNE
+623 MSTIDVKDVKE
-636 AASVTFAAGKD
+636 AETASVTFAAGKD
-647 DEFVHHYV
+647 DEFVHHYIV
-655 ITLSKGGNVVATKK
+655 TLSKAGNVVATKK

-675 LHPNTSE
+675 LHPKTSE
-682 MKSSWTYGFGTLSES
+682 MKSSWTVDFGTLSES
-697 GQYTVSV
+697 GQYTVTV

-715 PVTATFNCG
+715 PVSATFNCG
-724 DVTPSEKVDKW
+724 DVTPSEKVELWENDKSGSRELSGP
-735 VDDAAGSQAISASGT
+735 VADNGKTAGVG
-750 PTGGD
+750 
-755 GWLTY
+755 GWLSY
-760 ADGKVSWTANTTGH
+760 KDGVASWTENTTGA
-774 PRTSTLT
+774 PRTATL
-781 FENGSSFK
+781 ELSNGSKITVNQVEAKDLAGDYTFYNYSFK
-789 LTQIAPADFKGG
+789 TTGVSN
-801 WKFTTKIFAGA
+801 TKIVNNGKRQHETTVEFKAVENPEILNGHVHNLDLVGLYLDFAVP
-812 GASAKAADPG
+812 ASLEIVDGTP
-822 VMSVTF
+822 VIYTYMSLDYQKVSNGTEVACITELTNTTGYGTGYF
-828 VDPLKPATLKD
+828 APLKFG
-839 VDGVEHTNNIGLKGL
+839 VDDCNHAWIGWGVDDIFGAPKFGIG
-854 FFDTILDACVDINY
+854 T
-868 EAETARIGFFLDARD
+868 
-883 GSGQAVNGKYA
+883 GSQ
-894 AYIPGIATRTDK
+894 R
-906 AWSSPWQYAETE
+906 
-918 LGDPDYV
+918 L
-925 WFWFSVSE
+925 VSE
-933 DFNTIQY
+933 GRYCCGFSFVTKGYKEGGYTTIYQFNYNNKWTY
-940 TNRTENTPVEFQT
+940 NGTNGGGYFA
-953 LTQYLNKTM
+953 K
-962 NQICAISVVL
+962 
-972 SDTNVFNHSTVST
+972 
-985 TGNKGIGVY
+985 K
-994 SNVFQCNPKG
+994 
-1004 HVGEF
+1004 
-1009 FTRK
+1009 

>member
-1 MNIKKMSIFF
+1 MSIFF

-96 TFVSSGKLLKEA
+96 TFVSTGKLLKEA

-163 LLSMTVTNPDTKYV
+163 LLSVTVTNPDTKYV

-264 KVYNAGEIEALR
+264 KVYNAGEIEAPR

-346 AQNFKALYEEVFN
+346 AQNFKDLYEEVFN

-552 NTPTVMN
+552 STPTVMN

-623 MSTIEAKDVKDNE
+623 MSTIDVKDVKE
-636 AASVTFAAGKD
+636 AETASVTFAAGKD
-647 DEFVHHYV
+647 DEFVHHYIV
-655 ITLSKGGNVVATKK
+655 TLSKAGNVVATKK

-675 LHPNTSE
+675 LHPKTSE
-682 MKSSWTYGFGTLSES
+682 MKSSWTVDFGTLSES
-697 GQYTVSV
+697 GQYTVTV

-715 PVTATFNCG
+715 PVSATFNCG
-724 DVTPSEKVDKW
+724 DIAPSEKVELWEDDKSGSRELSGP
-735 VDDAAGSQAISASGT
+735 VADNGKTAGVG
-750 PTGGD
+750 
-755 GWLTY
+755 GWLSY
-760 ADGKVSWTANTTGH
+760 KDGVASWTENTTGA
-774 PRTSTLT
+774 PRTATL
-781 FENGSSFK
+781 ELSNGSKITVNQVEAKDLAGNYTFYNYSFK
-789 LTQIAPADFKGG
+789 ATGVSN
-801 WKFTTKIFAGA
+801 TKIVNNDKRQHETTVEFKAVENPEILNGHVHNLDLVGLYLDFAVP
-812 GASAKAADPG
+812 ASLEIVDGTP
-822 VMSVTF
+822 VIYTYMSLDYQKVSNGSEVACITELTNTTGYGKGYF
-828 VDPLKPATLKD
+828 APLKFG
-839 VDGVEHTNNIGLKGL
+839 VDGCNHAWIGWG
-854 FFDTILDACVDINY
+854 VDDIFGSPKFG
-868 EAETARIGFFLDARD
+868 IGTGTQRL
-883 GSGQAVNGKYA
+883 
-894 AYIPGIATRTDK
+894 
-906 AWSSPWQYAETE
+906 
-918 LGDPDYV
+918 
-925 WFWFSVSE
+925 VSE
-933 DFNTIQY
+933 GMYCCGFSFVTKGYKEGGYTTIYQFNYNNKWTY
-940 TNRTENTPVEFQT
+940 NGTNGGGYFA
-953 LTQYLNKTM
+953 K
-962 NQICAISVVL
+962 
-972 SDTNVFNHSTVST
+972 
-985 TGNKGIGVY
+985 K
-994 SNVFQCNPKG
+994 
-1004 HVGEF
+1004 
-1009 FTRK
+1009 

>member
-1 MNIKKMSIFF
+1 MSIFF

-71 YSVKGNFTSKET
+71 YSVKGNFTTKET

-163 LLSMTVTNPDTKYV
+163 LLSVTVTNPDTKYV

-264 KVYNAGEIEALR
+264 KVYNAGEIEAPR

-309 FTAALNQL
+309 FTSALNQL
-317 KAKAAENDANGIDG
+317 KVKAAESDANGIDG
-331 VLVAGDLIQKAEVTM
+331 VMVVGDLIQRAEITM
-346 AQNFKALYEEVFN
+346 AQNFKALYEDVFK
-359 PTDVPM
+359 PTEVPM
-365 IYTVGNHDMNPKY
+365 IYTIGNHDMNPKY

-396 DDYFKTDI
+396 DEYFKTDI

-552 NTPTVMN
+552 STPTVMN

-675 LHPNTSE
+675 LHPKTSE
-682 MKSSWTYGFGTLSES
+682 MKSSWTVDFGTLSES
-697 GQYTVSV
+697 GQYTVTV

-715 PVTATFNCG
+715 PVSATFNCG
-724 DVTPSEKVDKW
+724 DVTPSEKVELWEDDKSGSRELSGP
-735 VDDAAGSQAISASGT
+735 VADNGKTAGVGGWLSYKDGVASWTENTTGAPRTATLELSNGSKITVNQVEAKDLAGNYTFYNYSFKATGVSNTTVVNHAGRQYETAVEFKAVNNPETINGHIHNLDLIGLYLDFVVPASFEIVNGT
-750 PTGGD
+750 PT
-755 GWLTY
+755 LYTY
-760 ADGKVSWTANTTGH
+760 MSLDYQKVS
-774 PRTSTLT
+774 
-781 FENGSSFK
+781 NGSEIACITE
-789 LTQIAPADFKGG
+789 LTNS
-801 WKFTTKIFAGA
+801 TTYKTGYFA
-812 GASAKAADPG
+812 
-822 VMSVTF
+822 
-828 VDPLKPATLKD
+828 PLKF
-839 VDGVEHTNNIGLKGL
+839 GVGDCNYAWIGWGLDDLFGTPKFGIGTPSQRLVSAGMYCCGFSFVVKG
-854 FFDTILDACVDINY
+854 Y
-868 EAETARIGFFLDARD
+868 
-883 GSGQAVNGKYA
+883 AVGKYA
-894 AYIPGIATRTDK
+894 TIY
-906 AWSSPWQYAETE
+906 Q
-918 LGDPDYV
+918 
-925 WFWFSVSE
+925 
-933 DFNTIQY
+933 FNYNNSWTY
-940 TNRTENTPVEFQT
+940 NGT
-953 LTQYLNKTM
+953 
-962 NQICAISVVL
+962 
-972 SDTNVFNHSTVST
+972 
-985 TGNKGIGVY
+985 KGGGY
-994 SNVFQCNPKG
+994 FAK
-1004 HVGEF
+1004 
-1009 FTRK
+1009 K

>member
-1 MNIKKMSIFF
+1 MSIFF

-83 MKATDVTS
+83 MKATDVAS

-163 LLSMTVTNPDTKYV
+163 LLSVTVTNPDTKYV

-264 KVYNAGEIEALR
+264 KVYNAGEIEAPR

-552 NTPTVMN
+552 STPTVMN

-623 MSTIEAKDVKDNE
+623 MSTIEAKDVKDTD

-647 DEFVHHYV
+647 DEFVHHYIV
-655 ITLSKGGNVVATKK
+655 TLSKAGNVVATKK

-682 MKSSWTYGFGTLSES
+682 MKSSWTYGFGALES

-724 DVTPSEKVDKW
+724 DVTPSEKVELWENDK
-735 VDDAAGSQAISASGT
+735 AGSRELSGPVADNGKTAGVGGWLSYKDGVASWTENTTGAPRTATLELSNGSKITVNQVEAKDLAGNYTFYNYSFNASGVSNTTVVNHAGRQYETAVEFKAVNNPETINGHIHNLDLIGLYLDFVVPASFEIVNGT
-750 PTGGD
+750 PT
-755 GWLTY
+755 LYTY
-760 ADGKVSWTANTTGH
+760 MSLDYQKVS
-774 PRTSTLT
+774 
-781 FENGSSFK
+781 NGSEIACITE
-789 LTQIAPADFKGG
+789 LTNS
-801 WKFTTKIFAGA
+801 TTYKTGYFA
-812 GASAKAADPG
+812 
-822 VMSVTF
+822 
-828 VDPLKPATLKD
+828 PLKF
-839 VDGVEHTNNIGLKGL
+839 GVGDCNYAWIGWGLDDLFGTPKFGIGTPSQRLVSAGMYCCGFSFVVKG
-854 FFDTILDACVDINY
+854 Y
-868 EAETARIGFFLDARD
+868 
-883 GSGQAVNGKYA
+883 AVGKYA
-894 AYIPGIATRTDK
+894 TIY
-906 AWSSPWQYAETE
+906 Q
-918 LGDPDYV
+918 
-925 WFWFSVSE
+925 
-933 DFNTIQY
+933 FNYNNSWTY
-940 TNRTENTPVEFQT
+940 NGT
-953 LTQYLNKTM
+953 
-962 NQICAISVVL
+962 
-972 SDTNVFNHSTVST
+972 
-985 TGNKGIGVY
+985 KGGGY
-994 SNVFQCNPKG
+994 FAK
-1004 HVGEF
+1004 
-1009 FTRK
+1009 K

>member
-163 LLSMTVTNPDTKYV
+163 LLSVTVTNPDTKYV

-264 KVYNAGEIEALR
+264 KVYNAGEIEAPR

-309 FTAALNQL
+309 FTSALNQL
-317 KAKAAENDANGIDG
+317 KVKAAESDANGIDG
-331 VLVAGDLIQKAEVTM
+331 VMVVGDLIQRAEITM
-346 AQNFKALYEEVFN
+346 AQNFKALYEDVFK
-359 PTDVPM
+359 PTEVPM
-365 IYTVGNHDMNPKY
+365 IYTIGNHDMNPKY

-396 DDYFKTDI
+396 DEYFKTDI

-552 NTPTVMN
+552 STPTVMN

-724 DVTPSEKVDKW
+724 DVTPSEKVELWEDDKSGSRELSGPVADNGKTAGVGGW
-735 VDDAAGSQAISASGT
+735 LSYKDCVAYWTENTTRAPRTATLELSNGSKITVNQVEAKDLAGNYTFYNYSFKATGVSNTKIVNNDKRQHETTVEFKAVENPEILNGHVHNLDLVGMYLDFAVPASLEIVDGT
-750 PTGGD
+750 PVIY
-755 GWLTY
+755 TY
-760 ADGKVSWTANTTGH
+760 MSLDYQKVSNGSEVACITELTNTTGY
-774 PRTSTLT
+774 
-781 FENGSSFK
+781 G
-789 LTQIAPADFKGG
+789 KGY
-801 WKFTTKIFAGA
+801 FA
-812 GASAKAADPG
+812 
-822 VMSVTF
+822 
-828 VDPLKPATLKD
+828 PLKFG
-839 VDGVEHTNNIGLKGL
+839 VDGCNHAWIGWGVDDIFGSPKFGL
-854 FFDTILDACVDINY
+854 GTGAQRL
-868 EAETARIGFFLDARD
+868 
-883 GSGQAVNGKYA
+883 
-894 AYIPGIATRTDK
+894 
-906 AWSSPWQYAETE
+906 
-918 LGDPDYV
+918 
-925 WFWFSVSE
+925 VSE
-933 DFNTIQY
+933 GMYCCGFSFVTKGYKEGGYATIYQFNYNNKWTY
-940 TNRTENTPVEFQT
+940 NGTNGGGYFA
-953 LTQYLNKTM
+953 K
-962 NQICAISVVL
+962 
-972 SDTNVFNHSTVST
+972 
-985 TGNKGIGVY
+985 K
-994 SNVFQCNPKG
+994 
-1004 HVGEF
+1004 
-1009 FTRK
+1009 

>member
-1 MNIKKMSIFF
+1 MSIFF

-163 LLSMTVTNPDTKYV
+163 LLSVTVTNPDTKYV

-264 KVYNAGEIEALR
+264 KVYNAGEIEAPR

-365 IYTVGNHDMNPKY
+365 IYTIGNHDMNPKY

-396 DDYFKTDI
+396 DEYFKTDI

-552 NTPTVMN
+552 STPTVMN

-580 VKMDFFNNG
+580 VRMDFFNNG

-623 MSTIEAKDVKDNE
+623 MSTIEAKDVKDTD

-647 DEFVHHYV
+647 DEFVHHYIV
-655 ITLSKGGNVVATKK
+655 TLSKAGNVVATKK

-682 MKSSWTYGFGTLSES
+682 MKSSWTYGFGALES

-724 DVTPSEKVDKW
+724 DVTPSEKIDKW

-801 WKFTTKIFAGA
+801 WKFTSKIFAGA

-906 AWSSPWQYAETE
+906 AWASPWQYAETE

-925 WFWFSVSE
+925 WFWFTISE
-933 DFNTIQY
+933 DFNTIMY
-940 TNRTENTPVEFQT
+940 TNRTEKTPVEFQT
-953 LTQYLNKTM
+953 LTQYSNKTM

-994 SNVFQCNPKG
+994 TNVFQCNPKG
-1004 HVGEF
+1004 NVGEF

>member
-163 LLSMTVTNPDTKYV
+163 LLSVTVTNPDTKYV

-264 KVYNAGEIEALR
+264 KVYNAGEIEAPR

-365 IYTVGNHDMNPKY
+365 IYTIGNHDMNPKY

-396 DDYFKTDI
+396 DEYFKTDI

-623 MSTIEAKDVKDNE
+623 MSTIDVKDVKE
-636 AASVTFAAGKD
+636 AETASVTFAAGKD
-647 DEFVHHYV
+647 DEFVHHYIV
-655 ITLSKGGNVVATKK
+655 TLSKAGNVVATKK

-682 MKSSWTYGFGTLSES
+682 MKSSWTVDFGTLSES
-697 GQYTVSV
+697 GQYTVTV

-715 PVTATFNCG
+715 PVSATFNCG
-724 DVTPSEKVDKW
+724 DVTPSEKVELWENDKSGSRELSGP
-735 VDDAAGSQAISASGT
+735 VADNGKTAGVG
-750 PTGGD
+750 
-755 GWLTY
+755 GWLSY
-760 ADGKVSWTANTTGH
+760 KDGVASWTENTTGA
-774 PRTSTLT
+774 PRTATL
-781 FENGSSFK
+781 ELSNGSKITVNQVEAKDLAGNYTFYNYSFK
-789 LTQIAPADFKGG
+789 STGVSNTTIVNQNGRQHETAVEFKTVASPETINGHVHNLDLVGLYLDFAVPASFEIVNDCNYAWIGWGLYDVFGTPKFGLGTGDQRLVSTGMYCCGFSFVVRGYAVDKYATIYQFNYNNSWTYNGTKGG
-801 WKFTTKIFAGA
+801 GYFA
-812 GASAKAADPG
+812 K
-822 VMSVTF
+822 
-828 VDPLKPATLKD
+828 K
-839 VDGVEHTNNIGLKGL
+839 
-854 FFDTILDACVDINY
+854 
-868 EAETARIGFFLDARD
+868 
-883 GSGQAVNGKYA
+883 
-894 AYIPGIATRTDK
+894 
-906 AWSSPWQYAETE
+906 
-918 LGDPDYV
+918 
-925 WFWFSVSE
+925 
-933 DFNTIQY
+933 
-940 TNRTENTPVEFQT
+940 
-953 LTQYLNKTM
+953 
-962 NQICAISVVL
+962 
-972 SDTNVFNHSTVST
+972 
-985 TGNKGIGVY
+985 
-994 SNVFQCNPKG
+994 
-1004 HVGEF
+1004 
-1009 FTRK
+1009 

>member
-1 MNIKKMSIFF
+1 MSIFI

-163 LLSMTVTNPDTKYV
+163 LLSVTVTNPDTKYV

-264 KVYNAGEIEALR
+264 KVYNAGEIEAPR

-309 FTAALNQL
+309 FTSALNQL
-317 KAKAAENDANGIDG
+317 KVKAAESDANGIDG
-331 VLVAGDLIQKAEVTM
+331 VMVVGDLIQRAEITM
-346 AQNFKALYEEVFN
+346 AQNFKALYEDVFK
-359 PTDVPM
+359 PTEVPM
-365 IYTVGNHDMNPKY
+365 IYTIGNHDMNPKY

-390 MANTFG
+390 MSNTFG
-396 DDYFKTDI
+396 DEYFKTDI

-552 NTPTVMN
+552 STPTVMN

-655 ITLSKGGNVVATKK
+655 ITLSKGGNVVATNK

-682 MKSSWTYGFGTLSES
+682 MKSSWTYSFGTLSES
-697 GQYTVSV
+697 GQYTVTV

-715 PVTATFNCG
+715 PVSATFNCG
-724 DVTPSEKVDKW
+724 DVTPSEKVELWEDDKSGSRELSGP
-735 VDDAAGSQAISASGT
+735 VADNGKTAGVG
-750 PTGGD
+750 
-755 GWLTY
+755 GWLSY
-760 ADGKVSWTANTTGH
+760 KDGVASWTENTTGA
-774 PRTSTLT
+774 PRTATL
-781 FENGSSFK
+781 ELSNGSKITVNQVEAKDLAGNYTFYNYSFK
-789 LTQIAPADFKGG
+789 ATGVSN
-801 WKFTTKIFAGA
+801 TKIVNNGKRQYETTVEFKAVENPEILNGHVHNLDLVGLYLDFAVP
-812 GASAKAADPG
+812 ASLEIVDGTP
-822 VMSVTF
+822 VIYTYMSLDYQKVSNGTEVACITELTNTTGYGTGYF
-828 VDPLKPATLKD
+828 APLKFG
-839 VDGVEHTNNIGLKGL
+839 VDGCNHAWIGWGVDDIFGSPKFGL
-854 FFDTILDACVDINY
+854 GT
-868 EAETARIGFFLDARD
+868 
-883 GSGQAVNGKYA
+883 
-894 AYIPGIATRTDK
+894 GIQR
-906 AWSSPWQYAETE
+906 
-918 LGDPDYV
+918 L
-925 WFWFSVSE
+925 VSE
-933 DFNTIQY
+933 GMYCCGFSFVTKGYKEGGYTTIYQFNYNNKWTY
-940 TNRTENTPVEFQT
+940 NGTNGGGYFA
-953 LTQYLNKTM
+953 K
-962 NQICAISVVL
+962 
-972 SDTNVFNHSTVST
+972 
-985 TGNKGIGVY
+985 K
-994 SNVFQCNPKG
+994 
-1004 HVGEF
+1004 
-1009 FTRK
+1009 

>member
-1 MNIKKMSIFF
+1 MSIFF

-163 LLSMTVTNPDTKYV
+163 LLSVTVTNPDTKYV

-264 KVYNAGEIEALR
+264 KVYNAGEIEAPR

-309 FTAALNQL
+309 FTSALNQL
-317 KAKAAENDANGIDG
+317 KVKAAESDANGIDG
-331 VLVAGDLIQKAEVTM
+331 VMVVGDLIQRAEITM
-346 AQNFKALYEEVFN
+346 AQNFKALYEDVFK
-359 PTDVPM
+359 PTEVPM
-365 IYTVGNHDMNPKY
+365 IYTIGNHDMNPKY

-396 DDYFKTDI
+396 DEYFKTDI

-552 NTPTVMN
+552 STPTVMN

-724 DVTPSEKVDKW
+724 DVTPSEKVELWEDDKSGSRELSGPVADNGKTAGVGGW
-735 VDDAAGSQAISASGT
+735 LSYKDCVAYWTENTTRAPRTATLELSNGSKITVNQVEAKDLAGNYTFYNYSFKATGVSNTKIVNNDKRQHETTVEFKAVENPEILNGHVHNLDLVGMYLDFAVPASLEIVDGT
-750 PTGGD
+750 PVIY
-755 GWLTY
+755 TY
-760 ADGKVSWTANTTGH
+760 MSLDYQKVSNGSEVACITELTNTTGY
-774 PRTSTLT
+774 
-781 FENGSSFK
+781 GK
-789 LTQIAPADFKGG
+789 DY
-801 WKFTTKIFAGA
+801 FA
-812 GASAKAADPG
+812 
-822 VMSVTF
+822 
-828 VDPLKPATLKD
+828 PLKFG
-839 VDGVEHTNNIGLKGL
+839 VDGCNHAWIGWGVDDIFGSPKFGL
-854 FFDTILDACVDINY
+854 GTGAQRL
-868 EAETARIGFFLDARD
+868 
-883 GSGQAVNGKYA
+883 
-894 AYIPGIATRTDK
+894 
-906 AWSSPWQYAETE
+906 
-918 LGDPDYV
+918 
-925 WFWFSVSE
+925 VSE
-933 DFNTIQY
+933 GMYCCGFSFVTKGYKEGGYTTIYQFNYNNKWTY
-940 TNRTENTPVEFQT
+940 NGTNGGGYFA
-953 LTQYLNKTM
+953 K
-962 NQICAISVVL
+962 
-972 SDTNVFNHSTVST
+972 
-985 TGNKGIGVY
+985 K
-994 SNVFQCNPKG
+994 
-1004 HVGEF
+1004 
-1009 FTRK
+1009 

>member
-163 LLSMTVTNPDTKYV
+163 LLSVTVTNPDTKYV

-264 KVYNAGEIEALR
+264 KVYNAGEIEAPR

-365 IYTVGNHDMNPKY
+365 IYTIGNHDMNPKY

-396 DDYFKTDI
+396 DEYFKTDI

-574 NGNMRI
+574 NGNMRV

-623 MSTIEAKDVKDNE
+623 MSTIDVKDVKE
-636 AASVTFAAGKD
+636 AETASVTFAAGKD
-647 DEFVHHYV
+647 DEFVHHYIV
-655 ITLSKGGNVVATKK
+655 TLSKAGNVVATKK

-675 LHPNTSE
+675 LHPKTSE
-682 MKSSWTYGFGTLSES
+682 MKSSWTVDFGTLSES
-697 GQYTVSV
+697 GQYTVTV

-715 PVTATFNCG
+715 PVSATFNCG
-724 DVTPSEKVDKW
+724 DVTPSEKVELWENDKSGSRELSGP
-735 VDDAAGSQAISASGT
+735 VADNGKTAGVG
-750 PTGGD
+750 
-755 GWLTY
+755 GWLSY
-760 ADGKVSWTANTTGH
+760 KDGVASWTENTTGA
-774 PRTSTLT
+774 PRTATL
-781 FENGSSFK
+781 ELSNGSKITVNQVEAKDLAGNYTFYNYSFK
-789 LTQIAPADFKGG
+789 STGVSNTTIVNQNGRQHETAVEFKTVASPETINGHVHNLDLVGLYLDFAVPASFEIVNGTPVLYTYMSLDYQKVSNGTEVACITQLTNTVTYGSDN
-801 WKFTTKIFAGA
+801 FA
-812 GASAKAADPG
+812 
-822 VMSVTF
+822 
-828 VDPLKPATLKD
+828 PLKFGVNDCNYAWIGWGLYD
-839 VDGVEHTNNIGLKGL
+839 VFGTPKFGLGTGDQRL
-854 FFDTILDACVDINY
+854 VSTGMYCC
-868 EAETARIGFFLDARD
+868 GFSFVVR
-883 GSGQAVNGKYA
+883 GYAVGKYA
-894 AYIPGIATRTDK
+894 TIY
-906 AWSSPWQYAETE
+906 Q
-918 LGDPDYV
+918 
-925 WFWFSVSE
+925 
-933 DFNTIQY
+933 FNYNNSWTY
-940 TNRTENTPVEFQT
+940 NGT
-953 LTQYLNKTM
+953 
-962 NQICAISVVL
+962 
-972 SDTNVFNHSTVST
+972 
-985 TGNKGIGVY
+985 KGGGY
-994 SNVFQCNPKG
+994 FAK
-1004 HVGEF
+1004 
-1009 FTRK
+1009 K